1 MTSRSLFFKYM
12 KENTKQRIWSLALA
26 LLLCFFVFPVATAL
40 NISTIFRPENLN
52 SSGLPAELALAQAQQ
67 DFTREMLRVYSMKGG
82 ALAFMLTLAAVVLA
96 ASGFAYLHSKKTDFY
111 HSLPIRREMLY
122 AVTCLNGFLY
132 MAVAYI
138 GFLTIA
144 AVMIRVKGVP
154 FDWGSLYL
162 ASVEHLCFFALVYMT
177 AILAMLLTGNL
188 VVGLLGTGVLFSW
201 GPVICMTVSAY
212 FSEYFTTFYG
222 DDSFLLALSER
233 TSPVAWYV
241 EACMSEH
248 PGRMALWAMLAAAVL
263 FLLGMFLYRRR
274 PSEAAGHAMA
284 FKVTEPIIR
293 FLIVVPSS
301 LLLGAMFHS
310 MMYEDGWT
318 VFGLVCGL
326 LLVSCII
333 EIIYHFDFKS
343 LFAHKRQLLVS
354 AVFVGVVFVIFR
366 FDLFGYD
373 RYLPAT
379 EKLASGGIYCDL
391 LDPEATSQYHS
402 TVEYGEGWY
411 GVSFDAMPSS
421 TLAGQMQISDDQGLE
436 LLHTIAAQ
444 GVHDAAQARDRF
456 LRGGGRSYDLED
468 GDESFQNVTIAWH
481 LRNGRTVYRSY
492 LVNVSGVRTALEAV
506 YDLDAYK
513 TAMYP
518 VLSLTADDVAGINYK
533 EEDECSHVK
542 LSGADVKAA
551 LTAGDSAGS
560 EKEAGS
566 SVTDAAGDDIG
577 PGGSADSMK
586 AALLAAYQEELKALT
601 SETRAQEMPIAE
613 IQFKTNENQALIQ
626 KLRDEGGNYTLFN
639 HYYYYPIYPSFTKTI
654 ALLRACGTEV
664 GGMVTPEKTAS
675 ITLSYQGVAVSEE
688 EMAPADTALG
698 QHQRKY
704 LSDDRRAMLTVTD
717 PEQIQE
723 ILAASASHSAVSLNP
738 LMETDSGME
747 IIVDMKQSD
756 AKYGVNVDQLKS
768 GDAAA
773 GVDEDQLKDGDAAT
787 GTNADAFEDE
797 ADDDLNAFDDDAVPT
812 YSEDADDDAYDDDD
826 MLDDNDLY
834 DPEEDEEVEDG
845 DHGSFIRNFYYGQIP
860 QFVVDEFGLTPE
872 IMEKNKA

>member
-96 ASGFAYLHSKKTDFY
+96 ASGFAYLHSKKKTDFY

-284 FKVTEPIIR
+284 FPITQPIIR

-421 TLAGQMQISDDQGLE
+421 TLADKMQISDDQGLE

-492 LVNVSGVRTALEAV
+492 LVNVSGVKTALEAV

-566 SVTDAAGDDIG
+566 SVTDAAGDNIG
-577 PGGSADSMK
+577 QSGSADSMK

-626 KLRDEGGNYTLFN
+626 KLRDEGGTYTLFN

-688 EMAPADTALG
+688 EMAAADTALG
-698 QHQRKY
+698 QRQRKY

-768 GDAAA
+768 GDAAT
-773 GVDEDQLKDGDAAT
+773 DAEAARQKNS
-787 GTNADAFEDE
+787 GTASGTDAET
-797 ADDDLNAFDDDAVPT
+797 L
-812 YSEDADDDAYDDDD
+812 EDADDDAYDDDD
-826 MLDDNDLY
+826 MLGDNDAY

>member
-12 KENTKQRIWSLALA
+12 KENTKQRIWNLALV
-26 LLLCFFVFPVATAL
+26 LLLCFFAFPVTTAL
-40 NISTIFRPENLN
+40 WSSTAFRPENLN
-52 SSGLPAELALAQAQQ
+52 SSLPADLALAQAQR
-67 DFTREMLRVYSMKGG
+67 DFTRDMLRMYSMKGG
-82 ALAFMLTLAAVVLA
+82 ALAFMLTIAAVVLA
-96 ASGFAYLHSKKTDFY
+96 ASGFAYLHSKKKTDFY

-132 MAVAYI
+132 MAVAYL

-177 AILAMLLTGNL
+177 AILSMLLTGNL

-201 GPVICMTVSAY
+201 GPVICMTISAY

-241 EACMSEH
+241 KACMSSQ

-263 FLLGMFLYRRR
+263 FLLGMLLYRRR

-284 FKVTEPIIR
+284 FPITEPIIR
-293 FLIVVPSS
+293 FLIAVPSS

-354 AVFVGVVFVIFR
+354 AVFVGVVFAIFR

-379 EKLASGGIYCDL
+379 EKLASGGIYSDL
-391 LDPEATSQYHS
+391 LDPDATSQYHS
-402 TVEYGEGWY
+402 TVEYTEGWY
-411 GVSFDAMPSS
+411 GVTFDAMPSS
-421 TLAGQMQISDDQGLE
+421 TLADEMQISDDQGLE

-456 LRGGGRSYDLED
+456 LRGGGRSYDVEE
-468 GDESFQNVTIAWH
+468 GDEAFRNVTIAWH

-492 LVNVSGVRTALEAV
+492 RVNVSGVRAALEVV
-506 YDLDAYK
+506 YNLDAYK

-542 LSGADVKAA
+542 LAGADV
-551 LTAGDSAGS
+551 
-560 EKEAGS
+560 
-566 SVTDAAGDDIG
+566 
-577 PGGSADSMK
+577 K

-601 SETRAQEMPIAE
+601 SETRAHEMPIAE
-613 IQFKTNENQALIQ
+613 IQFKTNEQQALIQ

-654 ALLRACGTEV
+654 ALLRACGVEV
-664 GGMVTPEKTAS
+664 GGTVTPEKTAS

-688 EMAPADTALG
+688 EMAPADTELG
-698 QHQRKY
+698 QRQRKY

-717 PEQIQE
+717 PEQIRE
-723 ILAASASHSAVSLNP
+723 ILAASTSHSIVSLNP
-738 LMETDSGME
+738 LMNTDDGME
-747 IIVDMKQSD
+747 ICVDMKRSD
-756 AKYGVNVDQLKS
+756 TKFTVNVNQLRS
-768 GDAAA
+768 S
-773 GVDEDQLKDGDAAT
+773 DAAT
-787 GTNADAFEDE
+787 GTDADAFET
-797 ADDDLNAFDDDAVPT
+797 ADDGDLDTFDDGAVPMF
-812 YSEDADDDAYDDDD
+812 SEDADDDAFDDED
-826 MLDDNDLY
+826 MLDDDDAYDL
-834 DPEEDEEVEDG
+834 EEDEEVEAE
-845 DHGSFIRNFYYGQIP
+845 DHGSFVRNFYYGQIP
-860 QFVVDEFGLTPE
+860 QFVIDEFGLTPD
-872 IMEKNKA
+872 IMEKNKV

>member
-12 KENTKQRIWSLALA
+12 KENTKQRIWNLALV
-26 LLLCFFVFPVATAL
+26 LLLCFFAFPVTTAL
-40 NISTIFRPENLN
+40 WSSTAFRPENLN
-52 SSGLPAELALAQAQQ
+52 SSLPADLALAQAQR
-67 DFTREMLRVYSMKGG
+67 DFTRDMLRMYSMKGG
-82 ALAFMLTLAAVVLA
+82 ALAFMLTIAAVVLA
-96 ASGFAYLHSKKTDFY
+96 ASGFAYLHSKKKTDFY

-132 MAVAYI
+132 MAVAYL

-177 AILAMLLTGNL
+177 AILSMLLTGNL

-201 GPVICMTVSAY
+201 GPVICMTISAY

-241 EACMSEH
+241 KACMSSQ

-263 FLLGMFLYRRR
+263 FLLGMLLYRRR

-284 FKVTEPIIR
+284 FPITEPIIR
-293 FLIVVPSS
+293 FLIAVPSS

-354 AVFVGVVFVIFR
+354 AVFVGVVFAIFR

-379 EKLASGGIYCDL
+379 EKLASGGIYSDL
-391 LDPEATSQYHS
+391 LDPDATSQYHS
-402 TVEYGEGWY
+402 TVEYTEGWY
-411 GVSFDAMPSS
+411 GVTFDAMPSS
-421 TLAGQMQISDDQGLE
+421 TLADEMQISDDQGLE

-456 LRGGGRSYDLED
+456 LRGGGRSYDVEE
-468 GDESFQNVTIAWH
+468 GDEAFRNVTIAWH

-492 LVNVSGVRTALEAV
+492 RVNVSGVRAALEAV
-506 YDLDAYK
+506 YNLDAYK

-542 LSGADVKAA
+542 LAGADV
-551 LTAGDSAGS
+551 
-560 EKEAGS
+560 
-566 SVTDAAGDDIG
+566 
-577 PGGSADSMK
+577 K

-601 SETRAQEMPIAE
+601 SETRAHEMPIAE
-613 IQFKTNENQALIQ
+613 IQFKTNEQQALIQ

-654 ALLRACGTEV
+654 ALLRACGVEI

-688 EMAPADTALG
+688 EMAPADTELG
-698 QHQRKY
+698 QRQRKY

-717 PEQIQE
+717 PEQIRE
-723 ILAASASHSAVSLNP
+723 ILAASTSHSIVSLNP
-738 LMETDSGME
+738 LMNTDDGME
-747 IIVDMKQSD
+747 ICVDMKRSD
-756 AKYGVNVDQLKS
+756 TKFTVNVNQLRS
-768 GDAAA
+768 SD
-773 GVDEDQLKDGDAAT
+773 VAT
-787 GTNADAFEDE
+787 GTDADAFET
-797 ADDDLNAFDDDAVPT
+797 ADDGDLDTFDD
-812 YSEDADDDAYDDDD
+812 EDAYD
-826 MLDDNDLY
+826 L
-834 DPEEDEEVEDG
+834 EEDEEVEEEDR
-845 DHGSFIRNFYYGQIP
+845 GSFVRNFYYGQIP
-860 QFVVDEFGLTPE
+860 QFVIDEFGLTPD
-872 IMEKNKA
+872 IMEKNKV

>member
-12 KENTKQRIWSLALA
+12 KENTKQRIWNLALV
-26 LLLCFFVFPVATAL
+26 LLLCFFAFPVTTAL
-40 NISTIFRPENLN
+40 WSSTAFRPENLN
-52 SSGLPAELALAQAQQ
+52 SSLPADLARTQAQR
-67 DFTREMLRVYSMKGG
+67 DFTRDMLRMYSMKGG
-82 ALAFMLTLAAVVLA
+82 ALAFMLTIAAVVLA
-96 ASGFAYLHSKKTDFY
+96 ASGFAYLHSKKKTDFY

-132 MAVAYI
+132 MAVAYL

-177 AILAMLLTGNL
+177 AILSMLLTGNL

-201 GPVICMTVSAY
+201 GPVICMTISAY

-241 EACMSEH
+241 KACMSSQ

-263 FLLGMFLYRRR
+263 FLLGMLLYRRR

-284 FKVTEPIIR
+284 FPITEPIIR

-354 AVFVGVVFVIFR
+354 AVFVGVVFAIFR

-373 RYLPAT
+373 RYLPVT

-391 LDPEATSQYHS
+391 LDPDATSQYHS
-402 TVEYGEGWY
+402 TVEYTEGWY
-411 GVSFDAMPSS
+411 GVNFDAMPSS
-421 TLAGQMQISDDQGLE
+421 TLADEMQISDDQGLE

-456 LRGGGRSYDLED
+456 LQGGARSYEGEED
-468 GDESFQNVTIAWH
+468 DAAFRDVTIAWH
-481 LRNGRTVYRSY
+481 LRNGRTVYRRY
-492 LVNVSGVRTALEAV
+492 LVNVSGVKTALEAV

-551 LTAGDSAGS
+551 L
-560 EKEAGS
+560 
-566 SVTDAAGDDIG
+566 
-577 PGGSADSMK
+577 
-586 AALLAAYQEELKALT
+586 LAAYQEELKALT
-601 SETRAQEMPIAE
+601 SETRAHEMPIAE
-613 IQFKTNENQALIQ
+613 IQFKTNEQQALIQ

-654 ALLRACGTEV
+654 ALLRACGVEV

-675 ITLSYQGVAVSEE
+675 ISLSYQGVAVSED
-688 EMAPADTALG
+688 EMAPVDTELG
-698 QHQRKY
+698 QRQRKY

-717 PEQIQE
+717 PEQIRE
-723 ILAASASHSAVSLNP
+723 ILAASASRSIVSLNP
-738 LMETDSGME
+738 LMNTDDGME
-747 IIVDMKQSD
+747 ICVDMKRSD
-756 AKYGVNVDQLKS
+756 TKFAVNVGQLKS
-768 GDAAA
+768 S
-773 GVDEDQLKDGDAAT
+773 DAAT
-787 GTNADAFEDE
+787 DTDADALET
-797 ADDDLNAFDDDAVPT
+797 ADDDGAVPT
-812 YSEDADDDAYDDDD
+812 FSEDADDDAFDDDMFDDDMIDDDD
-826 MLDDNDLY
+826 LY
-834 DPEEDEEVEDG
+834 DSEEDEEIEAEDR
-845 DHGSFIRNFYYGQIP
+845 GSFSRNFYYGQIP
-860 QFVVDEFGLTPE
+860 QFVIDEFGLTPD

>member
-12 KENTKQRIWSLALA
+12 KENTKQRIWNLALV
-26 LLLCFFVFPVATAL
+26 LLLCFFAFPVTTAL
-40 NISTIFRPENLN
+40 WSSTAFRPENLN
-52 SSGLPAELALAQAQQ
+52 SSLPADLARTQAQR
-67 DFTREMLRVYSMKGG
+67 DFTRDMLRMYSMKGG
-82 ALAFMLTLAAVVLA
+82 ALAFMLTIAAVVLA
-96 ASGFAYLHSKKTDFY
+96 ASGFAYLHSKKKTDFY

-132 MAVAYI
+132 MAVAYL

-177 AILAMLLTGNL
+177 AILSMLLTGNL

-201 GPVICMTVSAY
+201 GPVICMTISAY

-241 EACMSEH
+241 KACMSSQ

-263 FLLGMFLYRRR
+263 FLLGMLLYRRR

-284 FKVTEPIIR
+284 FPITEPIIR
-293 FLIVVPSS
+293 FLIAVPSS

-354 AVFVGVVFVIFR
+354 AVFVGVVFAIFR

-391 LDPEATSQYHS
+391 LDPDATSQYHS
-402 TVEYGEGWY
+402 TVEYTEGWY
-411 GVSFDAMPSS
+411 GVTFDAMPSS
-421 TLAGQMQISDDQGLE
+421 TLADEMQISDDQGLE

-456 LRGGGRSYDLED
+456 LRGGGRSYDLEE
-468 GDESFQNVTIAWH
+468 GDEAFHNVTIAWH

-492 LVNVSGVRTALEAV
+492 RVNVSGVRAALESV

-518 VLSLTADDVAGINYK
+518 VLSLSADDVAGINYK

-542 LSGADVKAA
+542 LAGADV
-551 LTAGDSAGS
+551 
-560 EKEAGS
+560 
-566 SVTDAAGDDIG
+566 
-577 PGGSADSMK
+577 K

-601 SETRAQEMPIAE
+601 SETRAHEMPIAE
-613 IQFKTNENQALIQ
+613 IQFKTNEQQALIQ

-654 ALLRACGTEV
+654 ALLRACGVEV
-664 GGMVTPEKTAS
+664 GGTVTPEKTAS

-688 EMAPADTALG
+688 EMAPADTELG
-698 QHQRKY
+698 QRQRKY
-704 LSDDRRAMLTVTD
+704 LSDDSRAMLTVTD
-717 PEQIQE
+717 PEQIRE
-723 ILAASASHSAVSLNP
+723 ILAASASHSVVSQNP
-738 LMETDSGME
+738 LMNTDDGME
-747 IIVDMKQSD
+747 ICVDMKRSD
-756 AKYGVNVDQLKS
+756 TKFTVNVGQLRS
-768 GDAAA
+768 S
-773 GVDEDQLKDGDAAT
+773 DAAT
-787 GTNADAFEDE
+787 GTDADAFDT
-797 ADDDLNAFDDDAVPT
+797 ADDDDLDTLDDGAVPMF
-812 YSEDADDDAYDDDD
+812 SEDADDDAFDDED
-826 MLDDNDLY
+826 MLDDDDAYDL
-834 DPEEDEEVEDG
+834 EEDEEVEAE
-845 DHGSFIRNFYYGQIP
+845 DHGSFVRNFYYGQIP
-860 QFVVDEFGLTPE
+860 QFVIDEFGLTPD
-872 IMEKNKA
+872 IMEKNKV

>member
-12 KENTKQRIWSLALA
+12 KENTKQRIWNLALV
-26 LLLCFFVFPVATAL
+26 LLLCFFAFPVTTAL
-40 NISTIFRPENLN
+40 WSSTAFRPENLN
-52 SSGLPAELALAQAQQ
+52 SSLPADLALAQAQR
-67 DFTREMLRVYSMKGG
+67 DFTRDMLRMYSMKGG
-82 ALAFMLTLAAVVLA
+82 ALAFMLTIAAVVLA
-96 ASGFAYLHSKKTDFY
+96 ASGFAYLHSKKKTDFY

-132 MAVAYI
+132 MAVAYL

-177 AILAMLLTGNL
+177 AILSMLLTGNL

-201 GPVICMTVSAY
+201 GPVICMTISAY

-241 EACMSEH
+241 KACMSSQ

-263 FLLGMFLYRRR
+263 FLLGMLLYRRR

-284 FKVTEPIIR
+284 FPITEPIIR
-293 FLIVVPSS
+293 FLIAVPSS

-354 AVFVGVVFVIFR
+354 AVFVGVVFAIFR

-379 EKLASGGIYCDL
+379 EKLASGGIYSDL
-391 LDPEATSQYHS
+391 LDPDATSQYHS
-402 TVEYGEGWY
+402 TVEYTEGWY
-411 GVSFDAMPSS
+411 GVTFDAMPSS
-421 TLAGQMQISDDQGLE
+421 TLADEMQISDDQGLE

-456 LRGGGRSYDLED
+456 LRGGGRSYDVEE
-468 GDESFQNVTIAWH
+468 GDEAFRNVTIAWH

-492 LVNVSGVRTALEAV
+492 RVNVSGVRAALEAV
-506 YDLDAYK
+506 YNLDAYK

-542 LSGADVKAA
+542 LAGADV
-551 LTAGDSAGS
+551 
-560 EKEAGS
+560 
-566 SVTDAAGDDIG
+566 
-577 PGGSADSMK
+577 K

-601 SETRAQEMPIAE
+601 SETRAHEMPIAE
-613 IQFKTNENQALIQ
+613 IQFKTNEQQALIQ

-654 ALLRACGTEV
+654 ALLRACGVEV
-664 GGMVTPEKTAS
+664 GGTVTPEKTAS

-688 EMAPADTALG
+688 EMAPADTELG
-698 QHQRKY
+698 QRQRKY

-717 PEQIQE
+717 PEQIRE
-723 ILAASASHSAVSLNP
+723 ILAASTSHSIVSLNP
-738 LMETDSGME
+738 LMNTDDGME
-747 IIVDMKQSD
+747 ICVDMKRSD
-756 AKYGVNVDQLKS
+756 TKFTVNVNQLRS
-768 GDAAA
+768 S
-773 GVDEDQLKDGDAAT
+773 DAAT
-787 GTNADAFEDE
+787 GTDADAFET
-797 ADDDLNAFDDDAVPT
+797 ADDGDLDTFDDGAVPMF
-812 YSEDADDDAYDDDD
+812 SEDADDDAFDDED
-826 MLDDNDLY
+826 MLDDDDAYDL
-834 DPEEDEEVEDG
+834 EEDEEVEAE
-845 DHGSFIRNFYYGQIP
+845 DHGSFVRNFYYGQIP
-860 QFVVDEFGLTPE
+860 QFVIDEFGLTPD
-872 IMEKNKA
+872 IMEKNKV

>member
-12 KENTKQRIWSLALA
+12 KENTKQRIWNLALV
-26 LLLCFFVFPVATAL
+26 LLLCFFAFPVTTAL
-40 NISTIFRPENLN
+40 WSSTAFRPENLN
-52 SSGLPAELALAQAQQ
+52 SSLPADLARTQAQR
-67 DFTREMLRVYSMKGG
+67 DFTRDMLRMYSMKGG
-82 ALAFMLTLAAVVLA
+82 ALAFMLTIAAVVLA
-96 ASGFAYLHSKKTDFY
+96 ASGFAYLHSKKKTDFY

-132 MAVAYI
+132 MAVAYL

-177 AILAMLLTGNL
+177 AILSMLLTGNL

-201 GPVICMTVSAY
+201 GPVICMTISAY

-241 EACMSEH
+241 KACMSSQ

-263 FLLGMFLYRRR
+263 FLLGMLLYRRR

-284 FKVTEPIIR
+284 FPITEPIIR
-293 FLIVVPSS
+293 FLIAVPSS

-354 AVFVGVVFVIFR
+354 AVFVGVVFAIFR

-391 LDPEATSQYHS
+391 LDPDATSQYHS
-402 TVEYGEGWY
+402 TVEYTEGWY
-411 GVSFDAMPSS
+411 GVTFDAMPSS
-421 TLAGQMQISDDQGLE
+421 TLADEMQISDDQGLE

-444 GVHDAAQARDRF
+444 GVYDAAEDRDRF
-456 LRGGGRSYDLED
+456 LRGHGRSYDVEE
-468 GDESFQNVTIAWH
+468 GDEAFHNVTIAWH

-492 LVNVSGVRTALEAV
+492 RVNVSGVKTALEAV

-542 LSGADVKAA
+542 LSGAD
-551 LTAGDSAGS
+551 T
-560 EKEAGS
+560 
-566 SVTDAAGDDIG
+566 
-577 PGGSADSMK
+577 K

-601 SETRAQEMPIAE
+601 SETRAHEMPIAE
-613 IQFKTNENQALIQ
+613 IQFKTNEQQVLIQ

-654 ALLRACGTEV
+654 ALLRACGVEV

-688 EMAPADTALG
+688 EMAPADTELG
-698 QHQRKY
+698 QRQRKY
-704 LSDDRRAMLTVTD
+704 LSDDSRAMLTVTD
-717 PEQIQE
+717 PEQIRE
-723 ILAASASHSAVSLNP
+723 ILAASASHSVVSLNP
-738 LMETDSGME
+738 LTETDCGME
-747 IIVDMKQSD
+747 IVVDMKRSD
-756 AKYGVNVDQLKS
+756 TKFTVNVGQLRS
-768 GDAAA
+768 SD
-773 GVDEDQLKDGDAAT
+773 VAT
-787 GTNADAFEDE
+787 GTDADAFET
-797 ADDDLNAFDDDAVPT
+797 ADDGDPDTFDDGAVPT
-812 YSEDADDDAYDDDD
+812 FSEDADDDAFDDDD
-826 MLDDNDLY
+826 AYDL
-834 DPEEDEEVEDG
+834 EEDEEVEAE
-845 DHGSFIRNFYYGQIP
+845 DHGSFVRNFYYGQIP
-860 QFVVDEFGLTPE
+860 QFVIDEFGLTPD
-872 IMEKNKA
+872 IMEKNKV

>member
-26 LLLCFFVFPVATAL
+26 LLLCFFAFPVTTAL
-40 NISTIFRPENLN
+40 WSSTAFRPENLN
-52 SSGLPAELALAQAQQ
+52 SSLPADLALAQAQR
-67 DFTREMLRVYSMKGG
+67 DFTRDMLRMYSMKGG
-82 ALAFMLTLAAVVLA
+82 ALAFMLTIAAVVLA
-96 ASGFAYLHSKKTDFY
+96 ASGFAYLHSKKKTDFY

-132 MAVAYI
+132 MAVAYL

-177 AILAMLLTGNL
+177 AILSMLLTGNL

-201 GPVICMTVSAY
+201 GPVICMTISAY

-241 EACMSEH
+241 KACMSSQ

-263 FLLGMFLYRRR
+263 FLLGMLLYRRR

-284 FKVTEPIIR
+284 FPITEPIIR
-293 FLIVVPSS
+293 FLIAVPSS

-354 AVFVGVVFVIFR
+354 AVFVGVVFAIFR

-379 EKLASGGIYCDL
+379 EKLASGGIYSDL
-391 LDPEATSQYHS
+391 LDPDATSQYHS
-402 TVEYGEGWY
+402 TVEYTEGWY
-411 GVSFDAMPSS
+411 GVTFDAMPSS
-421 TLAGQMQISDDQGLE
+421 TLADEMQISDDQGLE

-456 LRGGGRSYDLED
+456 LRGGGRSYDLEE
-468 GDESFQNVTIAWH
+468 GDEAFRNVTIAWH

-492 LVNVSGVRTALEAV
+492 RVNVSGVRAALESV

-542 LSGADVKAA
+542 LAGADV
-551 LTAGDSAGS
+551 
-560 EKEAGS
+560 
-566 SVTDAAGDDIG
+566 
-577 PGGSADSMK
+577 K

-601 SETRAQEMPIAE
+601 SETRAHEMPIAE
-613 IQFKTNENQALIQ
+613 IQFKTNEQQALIQ

-654 ALLRACGTEV
+654 ALLRACGVEV
-664 GGMVTPEKTAS
+664 GGTVTPEKTAS

-688 EMAPADTALG
+688 EMAPADTELG
-698 QHQRKY
+698 QRQRKY
-704 LSDDRRAMLTVTD
+704 LSDDSRAMLTVTD
-717 PEQIQE
+717 PEQIRE
-723 ILAASASHSAVSLNP
+723 ILAASASHSVVSLNP
-738 LMETDSGME
+738 LTETDCGME
-747 IIVDMKQSD
+747 IVVDMKRSD
-756 AKYGVNVDQLKS
+756 TKFTVNVGQLRS
-768 GDAAA
+768 SD
-773 GVDEDQLKDGDAAT
+773 VAT
-787 GTNADAFEDE
+787 GTDADAFET
-797 ADDDLNAFDDDAVPT
+797 ADDDDLDTLDDGAVPMF
-812 YSEDADDDAYDDDD
+812 SEDADDDAFDDED
-826 MLDDNDLY
+826 MLDDDDAYDL
-834 DPEEDEEVEDG
+834 EEDEEVEAE
-845 DHGSFIRNFYYGQIP
+845 DHGSFVRNFYYGQIP
-860 QFVVDEFGLTPE
+860 QFVIDEFGLTPD
-872 IMEKNKA
+872 IMEKNKV

>member
-12 KENTKQRIWSLALA
+12 KENTKQRIWNLALV
-26 LLLCFFVFPVATAL
+26 LLLCFFAFPVTTAL
-40 NISTIFRPENLN
+40 WSSTAFRPENLN
-52 SSGLPAELALAQAQQ
+52 SSLPADLARTQAQR
-67 DFTREMLRVYSMKGG
+67 DFTRDMLRMYSMKGG
-82 ALAFMLTLAAVVLA
+82 ALAFMLTIAAVVLA
-96 ASGFAYLHSKKTDFY
+96 ASGFAYLHSKKKTDFY

-132 MAVAYI
+132 MAVAYL

-177 AILAMLLTGNL
+177 AILSMLLTGNL

-201 GPVICMTVSAY
+201 GPVICMTISAY

-241 EACMSEH
+241 KACMSSQ

-263 FLLGMFLYRRR
+263 FLLGMLLYRRR

-284 FKVTEPIIR
+284 FPITEPIIR
-293 FLIVVPSS
+293 FLIAVPSS

-354 AVFVGVVFVIFR
+354 AVFVGVVFAIFR

-391 LDPEATSQYHS
+391 LDPDATSQYHS
-402 TVEYGEGWY
+402 TVEYTEGWY
-411 GVSFDAMPSS
+411 GVTFDAMPSS
-421 TLAGQMQISDDQGLE
+421 TLADEMQISDDQGLQ

-444 GVHDAAQARDRF
+444 GVHDAAEDRDRF
-456 LRGGGRSYDLED
+456 LRGHGRSYDVEE
-468 GDESFQNVTIAWH
+468 GDEAFHNVTIAWH

-492 LVNVSGVRTALEAV
+492 RVNVSGVRAALEAV

-533 EEDECSHVK
+533 EEEECSHVK
-542 LSGADVKAA
+542 LSGAD
-551 LTAGDSAGS
+551 
-560 EKEAGS
+560 
-566 SVTDAAGDDIG
+566 
-577 PGGSADSMK
+577 MK

-601 SETRAQEMPIAE
+601 SETRAHEMPIAE

-654 ALLRACGTEV
+654 ALLRACGIEV

-675 ITLSYQGVAVSEE
+675 ITLSYQGVTVSEE
-688 EMAPADTALG
+688 EMAPADTELG
-698 QHQRKY
+698 QRQRKY
-704 LSDDRRAMLTVTD
+704 LNDDRRATLTVTD
-717 PEQIQE
+717 PEQIRE
-723 ILAASASHSAVSLNP
+723 ILAASASHSVVSLNP
-738 LMETDSGME
+738 LTETDCGME
-747 IIVDMKQSD
+747 IVVDMKRSD
-756 AKYGVNVDQLKS
+756 TKFTVNVGQLRS
-768 GDAAA
+768 SD
-773 GVDEDQLKDGDAAT
+773 VAT
-787 GTNADAFEDE
+787 GTDADAFET
-797 ADDDLNAFDDDAVPT
+797 ADDGDLDTFDDGAVPMF
-812 YSEDADDDAYDDDD
+812 SEDADDDAFDDED
-826 MLDDNDLY
+826 MLDDDDAYDL
-834 DPEEDEEVEDG
+834 EEDEEVEAE
-845 DHGSFIRNFYYGQIP
+845 DHGSFVRNFYYGQIP
-860 QFVVDEFGLTPE
+860 QFVIDEFGLTPD
-872 IMEKNKA
+872 IMEKNKV

>member
-12 KENTKQRIWSLALA
+12 KENTKQRIWNLALV
-26 LLLCFFVFPVATAL
+26 LLLCFFAFPVTTAL
-40 NISTIFRPENLN
+40 WSSTAFRPENLN
-52 SSGLPAELALAQAQQ
+52 SSLPADLARTQAQR
-67 DFTREMLRVYSMKGG
+67 DLTRDMLRMYSMKGG
-82 ALAFMLTLAAVVLA
+82 ALAFMLTITAVVLA
-96 ASGFAYLHSKKTDFY
+96 ASGFAYLHSKKKTDFY

-132 MAVAYI
+132 MAVAYL

-177 AILAMLLTGNL
+177 AILSMLLTGNL

-201 GPVICMTVSAY
+201 GPVICMTISAY

-241 EACMSEH
+241 KACMSSQ

-263 FLLGMFLYRRR
+263 FLLGMLLYRRR

-284 FKVTEPIIR
+284 FPITEPIIR
-293 FLIVVPSS
+293 FLIAVPSS

-354 AVFVGVVFVIFR
+354 AVFVGVVFAIFR

-379 EKLASGGIYCDL
+379 EKLASGGIYSDL
-391 LDPEATSQYHS
+391 LDPDATSQYHS
-402 TVEYGEGWY
+402 TVEYTEGWY
-411 GVSFDAMPSS
+411 GVTFDAMPSS
-421 TLAGQMQISDDQGLE
+421 TLADEMQISDDQGLE

-456 LRGGGRSYDLED
+456 LRGGGRSYDVEE
-468 GDESFQNVTIAWH
+468 GDEAFRNVTIAWH

-492 LVNVSGVRTALEAV
+492 RVNVSGVRAALEAV
-506 YDLDAYK
+506 YNLDAYK

-518 VLSLTADDVAGINYK
+518 VLSLSADDVAGINYK

-542 LSGADVKAA
+542 LAGADV
-551 LTAGDSAGS
+551 
-560 EKEAGS
+560 
-566 SVTDAAGDDIG
+566 
-577 PGGSADSMK
+577 K

-601 SETRAQEMPIAE
+601 SETRAHEMPIAE
-613 IQFKTNENQALIQ
+613 IQFKTNEQQALIQ

-654 ALLRACGTEV
+654 ALLRACGVEV
-664 GGMVTPEKTAS
+664 GGTVTPEKTAS

-688 EMAPADTALG
+688 EMAPADTELG
-698 QHQRKY
+698 QRQRKY
-704 LSDDRRAMLTVTD
+704 LSDDSRAMLTVTD
-717 PEQIQE
+717 PEQIRE
-723 ILAASASHSAVSLNP
+723 ILAASASHSVVSQNP
-738 LMETDSGME
+738 LMNTDDGME
-747 IIVDMKQSD
+747 ICVDMKRSD
-756 AKYGVNVDQLKS
+756 TKFAVNVGQLRS
-768 GDAAA
+768 SD
-773 GVDEDQLKDGDAAT
+773 VAT
-787 GTNADAFEDE
+787 GTDADAFET
-797 ADDDLNAFDDDAVPT
+797 ADDGDPDTFDDGAVPT
-812 YSEDADDDAYDDDD
+812 FSEDADDDAFDDDD
-826 MLDDNDLY
+826 AYDL
-834 DPEEDEEVEDG
+834 EEDEEVEAE
-845 DHGSFIRNFYYGQIP
+845 DHGSFVRNFYYGQIP
-860 QFVVDEFGLTPE
+860 QFVIDEFGLTPD
-872 IMEKNKA
+872 IMEKNKV

>member
-12 KENTKQRIWSLALA
+12 KENTKQRIWNLALV
-26 LLLCFFVFPVATAL
+26 LLLCFFAFPVTTAL
-40 NISTIFRPENLN
+40 WSSTAFRPENLN
-52 SSGLPAELALAQAQQ
+52 SSLPADLALAQAQR
-67 DFTREMLRVYSMKGG
+67 DFTRDMLRMYSMKGG
-82 ALAFMLTLAAVVLA
+82 ALAFMLTIAAVVLA
-96 ASGFAYLHSKKTDFY
+96 ASGFAYLHSKKKTDFY

-132 MAVAYI
+132 MAVAYL

-177 AILAMLLTGNL
+177 AILSMLLTGNL

-201 GPVICMTVSAY
+201 GPVICMTISAY

-241 EACMSEH
+241 KACMSSQ

-263 FLLGMFLYRRR
+263 FLLGMLLYRRR

-284 FKVTEPIIR
+284 FPITEPIIR
-293 FLIVVPSS
+293 FLIAVPSS

-310 MMYEDGWT
+310 MMCEDGWT

-354 AVFVGVVFVIFR
+354 AVFVGVVFAIFR

-391 LDPEATSQYHS
+391 LDPDATSQYHS
-402 TVEYGEGWY
+402 TVEYTEDWY
-411 GVSFDAMPSS
+411 GVTFDALPSS
-421 TLAGQMQISDDQGLE
+421 TLADEMQISDDQGLE

-456 LRGGGRSYDLED
+456 LRGGGRSYDLEE
-468 GDESFQNVTIAWH
+468 GDEAFHNVTIAWH

-492 LVNVSGVRTALEAV
+492 RVNVSGVRAALESV

-518 VLSLTADDVAGINYK
+518 VLSLSADDVAGINYK

-542 LSGADVKAA
+542 LAGADV
-551 LTAGDSAGS
+551 
-560 EKEAGS
+560 
-566 SVTDAAGDDIG
+566 
-577 PGGSADSMK
+577 K

-601 SETRAQEMPIAE
+601 SETRAHEMPIAE
-613 IQFKTNENQALIQ
+613 IQFKTNEQQALIQ

-639 HYYYYPIYPSFTKTI
+639 YYYYYPIYPSFTKTI
-654 ALLRACGTEV
+654 ALLRACGVEV

-688 EMAPADTALG
+688 EMAPADTELG
-698 QHQRKY
+698 QRQRKY
-704 LSDDRRAMLTVTD
+704 LSDDSRAMLTVTD
-717 PEQIQE
+717 PEQIRE
-723 ILAASASHSAVSLNP
+723 ILAASASHSVVSLNP
-738 LMETDSGME
+738 LTETDCGME
-747 IIVDMKQSD
+747 IVVDMKRSD
-756 AKYGVNVDQLKS
+756 TKFTVNVGQLRS
-768 GDAAA
+768 SD
-773 GVDEDQLKDGDAAT
+773 VAT
-787 GTNADAFEDE
+787 GTDADAFET
-797 ADDDLNAFDDDAVPT
+797 ADDGDLDTFDD
-812 YSEDADDDAYDDDD
+812 EDAYD
-826 MLDDNDLY
+826 L
-834 DPEEDEEVEDG
+834 EEDEEVEEEDR
-845 DHGSFIRNFYYGQIP
+845 GSFVRNFYYGQIP
-860 QFVVDEFGLTPE
+860 QFVIDEFGLTPD
-872 IMEKNKA
+872 IMEKNKV

>member
-12 KENTKQRIWSLALA
+12 KENTKQRIWNLALV
-26 LLLCFFVFPVATAL
+26 LLLCFFAFPVTTAL
-40 NISTIFRPENLN
+40 GSSTAFRPENLN
-52 SSGLPAELALAQAQQ
+52 SSLPADLARTQAQR
-67 DFTREMLRVYSMKGG
+67 DFTRDMLRMYSMKGG
-82 ALAFMLTLAAVVLA
+82 ALAFMLTIAAVVLA
-96 ASGFAYLHSKKTDFY
+96 ASGFAYLHSKKKTDFY
-111 HSLPIRREMLY
+111 HSLPIRRETLY

-132 MAVAYI
+132 MAVAYL

-177 AILAMLLTGNL
+177 AILSMLLTGNL

-201 GPVICMTVSAY
+201 GPVICMTISAY

-241 EACMSEH
+241 KACMSSQ

-263 FLLGMFLYRRR
+263 FLLGMLLYRRR

-284 FKVTEPIIR
+284 FPITEPIIR
-293 FLIVVPSS
+293 FLIAVPSS

-354 AVFVGVVFVIFR
+354 AVFVGVVFAIFR

-391 LDPEATSQYHS
+391 LDPDATSQYHS
-402 TVEYGEGWY
+402 TVEYTEGWY
-411 GVSFDAMPSS
+411 GVTFDALPSS
-421 TLAGQMQISDDQGLE
+421 TLADEMQISDDQGLE

-456 LRGGGRSYDLED
+456 LRGGGRSYDLEE
-468 GDESFQNVTIAWH
+468 GDEAFHNVTIAWH

-492 LVNVSGVRTALEAV
+492 RVNVSGVRAALESV

-518 VLSLTADDVAGINYK
+518 VLSLSADDVAGINYK

-542 LSGADVKAA
+542 LAGADV
-551 LTAGDSAGS
+551 
-560 EKEAGS
+560 
-566 SVTDAAGDDIG
+566 
-577 PGGSADSMK
+577 K

-601 SETRAQEMPIAE
+601 SETRAHEMPIAE
-613 IQFKTNENQALIQ
+613 IQFKTNEQQALIQ

-639 HYYYYPIYPSFTKTI
+639 YYYYYPIYPSFTKTI
-654 ALLRACGTEV
+654 ALLRACGVEV

-675 ITLSYQGVAVSEE
+675 ITLSYQGVAVSED
-688 EMAPADTALG
+688 EMAPADTELG
-698 QHQRKY
+698 QRQRKY

-717 PEQIQE
+717 PEQIRE
-723 ILAASASHSAVSLNP
+723 ILAASASHSVVSQNP
-738 LMETDSGME
+738 LMNTDDGME
-747 IIVDMKQSD
+747 ICVDMKRSD
-756 AKYGVNVDQLKS
+756 TKFAVNVGQLKS
-768 GDAAA
+768 SD
-773 GVDEDQLKDGDAAT
+773 VAT
-787 GTNADAFEDE
+787 DTDADALET
-797 ADDDLNAFDDDAVPT
+797 ADDDDLDTFDD
-812 YSEDADDDAYDDDD
+812 EDAYD
-826 MLDDNDLY
+826 L
-834 DPEEDEEVEDG
+834 EEDEEVEEEDR
-845 DHGSFIRNFYYGQIP
+845 GSFVRNFYYGQIP
-860 QFVVDEFGLTPE
+860 QFVIDEFGLTPD
-872 IMEKNKA
+872 IMEKNKV

>member
-12 KENTKQRIWSLALA
+12 KENTKQRIWNLALV
-26 LLLCFFVFPVATAL
+26 LLLCFFAFPVTTAL
-40 NISTIFRPENLN
+40 WSSTAFRPENLN
-52 SSGLPAELALAQAQQ
+52 SSLPADLALAQAQR
-67 DFTREMLRVYSMKGG
+67 DFTRDMLRMYSMKGG
-82 ALAFMLTLAAVVLA
+82 ALAFMLTIAAVVLA
-96 ASGFAYLHSKKTDFY
+96 ASGFAYLHSKKKTDFY

-132 MAVAYI
+132 MAVAYL

-177 AILAMLLTGNL
+177 AILSMLLTGNL

-201 GPVICMTVSAY
+201 GPVICMTISAY

-241 EACMSEH
+241 KACMSSQ

-263 FLLGMFLYRRR
+263 FLLGMLLYRRR

-284 FKVTEPIIR
+284 FPITEPIIR
-293 FLIVVPSS
+293 FLIAVPSS

-354 AVFVGVVFVIFR
+354 AVFVGVVFAIFR

-391 LDPEATSQYHS
+391 LDPDATSQYHS
-402 TVEYGEGWY
+402 TVEYTEGWY
-411 GVSFDAMPSS
+411 GVTFDAMPSS
-421 TLAGQMQISDDQGLE
+421 TLADEMQISDDQGLE

-456 LRGGGRSYDLED
+456 LRGHGRSYDLEE
-468 GDESFQNVTIAWH
+468 GDEAFHNVTIAWH

-492 LVNVSGVRTALEAV
+492 RVNVSGVRAALESV

-518 VLSLTADDVAGINYK
+518 VLSLSADDVAGINYK

-542 LSGADVKAA
+542 LAGADV
-551 LTAGDSAGS
+551 
-560 EKEAGS
+560 
-566 SVTDAAGDDIG
+566 
-577 PGGSADSMK
+577 K

-601 SETRAQEMPIAE
+601 SETRAHEMPIAE
-613 IQFKTNENQALIQ
+613 IQFKTNEQQALIQ

-654 ALLRACGTEV
+654 ALLRACGVEV

-688 EMAPADTALG
+688 EMAPADTELG
-698 QHQRKY
+698 QRQRKY

-717 PEQIQE
+717 PEQIRE
-723 ILAASASHSAVSLNP
+723 ILAASTSHSIVSLNP
-738 LMETDSGME
+738 LMNTDDGME
-747 IIVDMKQSD
+747 ICVDMKRSD
-756 AKYGVNVDQLKS
+756 TKFAVNVGQLKS
-768 GDAAA
+768 SD
-773 GVDEDQLKDGDAAT
+773 VAT
-787 GTNADAFEDE
+787 DTDADALET
-797 ADDDLNAFDDDAVPT
+797 ADDDDLDTLDDGAVPMF
-812 YSEDADDDAYDDDD
+812 SEDADDDAFDDED
-826 MLDDNDLY
+826 MLDDDDAYDL
-834 DPEEDEEVEDG
+834 EEDEEVEAE
-845 DHGSFIRNFYYGQIP
+845 DHGSFVRNFYYGQIP
-860 QFVVDEFGLTPE
+860 QFVIDEFGLTPD
-872 IMEKNKA
+872 IMEKNKV

>member
-12 KENTKQRIWSLALA
+12 KENTKQRIWNLALV
-26 LLLCFFVFPVATAL
+26 LLLCFFAFPVTTAL
-40 NISTIFRPENLN
+40 WSSTAFRPENLN
-52 SSGLPAELALAQAQQ
+52 SSLPADLARTQAQR
-67 DFTREMLRVYSMKGG
+67 DFTRDMLRMYSMKGG
-82 ALAFMLTLAAVVLA
+82 ALAFMLTIAAVVLA
-96 ASGFAYLHSKKTDFY
+96 ASGFAYLHSKKKTDFY

-132 MAVAYI
+132 MAVAYL

-177 AILAMLLTGNL
+177 AILSMLLTGNL

-201 GPVICMTVSAY
+201 GPVICMTISAY

-241 EACMSEH
+241 KACMSSQ

-263 FLLGMFLYRRR
+263 FLLGMLLYRRR

-284 FKVTEPIIR
+284 FPITEPIIR
-293 FLIVVPSS
+293 FLIAVPSS

-354 AVFVGVVFVIFR
+354 AVFVGVVFAIFR

-391 LDPEATSQYHS
+391 LDPDATSQYHS
-402 TVEYGEGWY
+402 TVEYTEGWY
-411 GVSFDAMPSS
+411 GVTFDAMPSS
-421 TLAGQMQISDDQGLE
+421 TLADEMQISDDQGLE

-444 GVHDAAQARDRF
+444 GVHDAAEDRDRF
-456 LRGGGRSYDLED
+456 LRGHGRSYDVEE
-468 GDESFQNVTIAWH
+468 GDEAFRNVTIAWH

-492 LVNVSGVRTALEAV
+492 RVNVSGVRAALESV

-551 LTAGDSAGS
+551 L
-560 EKEAGS
+560 
-566 SVTDAAGDDIG
+566 
-577 PGGSADSMK
+577 
-586 AALLAAYQEELKALT
+586 LAAYQEELKALK
-601 SETRAQEMPIAE
+601 I
-613 IQFKTNENQALIQ
+613 
-626 KLRDEGGNYTLFN
+626 
-639 HYYYYPIYPSFTKTI
+639 
-654 ALLRACGTEV
+654 
-664 GGMVTPEKTAS
+664 
-675 ITLSYQGVAVSEE
+675 
-688 EMAPADTALG
+688 
-698 QHQRKY
+698 
-704 LSDDRRAMLTVTD
+704 
-717 PEQIQE
+717 
-723 ILAASASHSAVSLNP
+723 SA
-738 LMETDSGME
+738 
-747 IIVDMKQSD
+747 
-756 AKYGVNVDQLKS
+756 
-768 GDAAA
+768 
-773 GVDEDQLKDGDAAT
+773 
-787 GTNADAFEDE
+787 
-797 ADDDLNAFDDDAVPT
+797 
-812 YSEDADDDAYDDDD
+812 
-826 MLDDNDLY
+826 
-834 DPEEDEEVEDG
+834 
-845 DHGSFIRNFYYGQIP
+845 
-860 QFVVDEFGLTPE
+860 
-872 IMEKNKA
+872 

>member
-12 KENTKQRIWSLALA
+12 KENTKQRIWNLALV
-26 LLLCFFVFPVATAL
+26 LLLCFFAFPVTTAL
-40 NISTIFRPENLN
+40 WSSTAFRPENLN
-52 SSGLPAELALAQAQQ
+52 SSLPADLALAQAQR
-67 DFTREMLRVYSMKGG
+67 DFTRDMLRMYSMKGG
-82 ALAFMLTLAAVVLA
+82 ALAFMLTIAAVVLA
-96 ASGFAYLHSKKTDFY
+96 ASGFAYLHSKKKTDFY

-132 MAVAYI
+132 MAVAYL

-177 AILAMLLTGNL
+177 AILSMLLTGNL

-201 GPVICMTVSAY
+201 GPVICMTISAY

-241 EACMSEH
+241 KACMSSQ

-263 FLLGMFLYRRR
+263 FLLGMLLYRRR

-284 FKVTEPIIR
+284 FPITEPIIR
-293 FLIVVPSS
+293 FLIAVPSS

-354 AVFVGVVFVIFR
+354 AVFVGVVFAIFR

-379 EKLASGGIYCDL
+379 EKLASGGIYSDL
-391 LDPEATSQYHS
+391 LDPDATSQYHS
-402 TVEYGEGWY
+402 TVEYTEGWY
-411 GVSFDAMPSS
+411 GVTFDAMPSS
-421 TLAGQMQISDDQGLE
+421 TLADEMQISDDQGLE

-456 LRGGGRSYDLED
+456 LRGGGRSYDLEE
-468 GDESFQNVTIAWH
+468 GDEAFHNVTIAWH

-492 LVNVSGVRTALEAV
+492 RVNVSGVRAALESV

-518 VLSLTADDVAGINYK
+518 VLSLSADDVAGINYK

-542 LSGADVKAA
+542 LAGADV
-551 LTAGDSAGS
+551 
-560 EKEAGS
+560 
-566 SVTDAAGDDIG
+566 
-577 PGGSADSMK
+577 K

-601 SETRAQEMPIAE
+601 SETRAHEMPIAE
-613 IQFKTNENQALIQ
+613 IQFKTNEQQALIQ

-654 ALLRACGTEV
+654 ALLRACGVEV
-664 GGMVTPEKTAS
+664 GGTVTPEKTAS

-688 EMAPADTALG
+688 EMAPADTELG
-698 QHQRKY
+698 QRQRKY
-704 LSDDRRAMLTVTD
+704 LSDDSRAMLTVTD
-717 PEQIQE
+717 PEQIRE
-723 ILAASASHSAVSLNP
+723 ILAASTSHSIVSLNP
-738 LMETDSGME
+738 LMNTDDGME
-747 IIVDMKQSD
+747 ICVDMKRSD
-756 AKYGVNVDQLKS
+756 TKFTVNVNQLRS
-768 GDAAA
+768 S
-773 GVDEDQLKDGDAAT
+773 DAAT
-787 GTNADAFEDE
+787 GTDADAFET
-797 ADDDLNAFDDDAVPT
+797 ADDGDLDTFDDGAVPMF
-812 YSEDADDDAYDDDD
+812 SEDADDDAFDDED
-826 MLDDNDLY
+826 MLDDDDAYDL
-834 DPEEDEEVEDG
+834 EEDEEVEAE
-845 DHGSFIRNFYYGQIP
+845 DHGSFVRNFYYGQIP
-860 QFVVDEFGLTPE
+860 QFVIDEFGLTPD
-872 IMEKNKA
+872 IMEKNKV

>member
-12 KENTKQRIWSLALA
+12 KENTKQRIWSLALV
-26 LLLCFFVFPVATAL
+26 LLLCFFGFPVTTAL
-40 NISTIFRPENLN
+40 NISTTFRPENLN

-67 DFTREMLRVYSMKGG
+67 DFTRDMLRMYSMKGG
-82 ALAFMLTLAAVVLA
+82 ALAFMLTMAAVVLA
-96 ASGFAYLHSKKTDFY
+96 ASGFAYLHSKKKTDFY

-177 AILAMLLTGNL
+177 AILSMLLTGNL
-188 VVGLLGTGVLFSW
+188 VVGLLGTGVFFSW
-201 GPVICMTVSAY
+201 GPVICMTISAY
-212 FSEYFTTFYG
+212 FSEYFTTFSG
-222 DDSFLLALSER
+222 DDSFLLALIER
-233 TSPVAWYV
+233 TSSPVAWYV
-241 EACMSEH
+241 RACMSSQ

-263 FLLGMFLYRRR
+263 FLLGMLLYRRR

-284 FKVTEPIIR
+284 FPITEPIIR
-293 FLIVVPSS
+293 FLIAVPSS

-354 AVFVGVVFVIFR
+354 AVFVGVVFAIFR

-391 LDPEATSQYHS
+391 LDPDATSQYHS
-402 TVEYGEGWY
+402 TVEYTEGWY
-411 GVSFDAMPSS
+411 GVTFDAMPSS
-421 TLAGQMQISDDQGLE
+421 TLADEMQISDDQGLE

-444 GVHDAAQARDRF
+444 GVHDAAEARDRF
-456 LRGGGRSYDLED
+456 LRGGGRSYDLEE
-468 GDESFQNVTIAWH
+468 GDAAFHNVTIAWH

-492 LVNVSGVRTALEAV
+492 RVNVSGVKTALEAV

-542 LSGADVKAA
+542 LSGTDVKAA
-551 LTAGDSAGS
+551 IAAGDS
-560 EKEAGS
+560 
-566 SVTDAAGDDIG
+566 IG
-577 PGGSADSMK
+577 LSGSADSMK
-586 AALLAAYQEELKALT
+586 AALLAAYQEELQALT
-601 SETRAQEMPIAE
+601 SETRAREMPIAE
-613 IQFKTNENQALIQ
+613 IQFKTNEQQALIQ

-654 ALLRACGTEV
+654 ALLRACGIEV

-675 ITLSYQGVAVSEE
+675 ITLSYQGVAVSED
-688 EMAPADTALG
+688 EMAPADTELG
-698 QHQRKY
+698 QRQRKY
-704 LSDDRRAMLTVTD
+704 LSDDRRATLTVTD
-717 PEQIQE
+717 PEQIRE
-723 ILAASASHSAVSLNP
+723 ILAASASLSIVSLNP
-738 LMETDSGME
+738 LMNTDDGME
-747 IIVDMKQSD
+747 ICVDMKRSD
-756 AKYGVNVDQLKS
+756 TKFAVNVGQLKS
-768 GDAAA
+768 SDATTDTDA
-773 GVDEDQLKDGDAAT
+773 DRRRSSDAAT
-787 GTNADAFEDE
+787 GTDADAFET
-797 ADDDLNAFDDDAVPT
+797 ADDDDLDAFDD
-812 YSEDADDDAYDDDD
+812 EDMFDDDDAYD
-826 MLDDNDLY
+826 L
-834 DPEEDEEVEDG
+834 EEDEEVEAD
-845 DHGSFIRNFYYGQIP
+845 DRGSFSRSFYYGQIP
-860 QFVVDEFGLTPE
+860 QFVIDEFGLTPD
-872 IMEKNKA
+872 IMEKNKV

>member
-12 KENTKQRIWSLALA
+12 KENTKQRIWNLALV
-26 LLLCFFVFPVATAL
+26 LLLCFFAFPVTTAL
-40 NISTIFRPENLN
+40 WSSTAFRPENLN
-52 SSGLPAELALAQAQQ
+52 SSLPADLARTQAQR
-67 DFTREMLRVYSMKGG
+67 DFTRDMLRMYSMKGG
-82 ALAFMLTLAAVVLA
+82 ALAFMLTIAAVVLA
-96 ASGFAYLHSKKTDFY
+96 ASGFAYLHSKKKTDFY

-132 MAVAYI
+132 MAVAYL

-177 AILAMLLTGNL
+177 AILSMLLTGNL

-201 GPVICMTVSAY
+201 GPVICMTISAY

-241 EACMSEH
+241 KACMSSQ

-263 FLLGMFLYRRR
+263 FLLGMLLYRRR

-284 FKVTEPIIR
+284 FPITEPIIR
-293 FLIVVPSS
+293 FLIAVPSS

-354 AVFVGVVFVIFR
+354 AVFVGVVFAIFR

-379 EKLASGGIYCDL
+379 EKLASGGIYSDL
-391 LDPEATSQYHS
+391 LDPDATSQYHS
-402 TVEYGEGWY
+402 TVEYTEGWY
-411 GVSFDAMPSS
+411 GVTFDAMPSS
-421 TLAGQMQISDDQGLE
+421 TLADEMQISDDQGLE

-456 LRGGGRSYDLED
+456 LRGHGRSYDLEE
-468 GDESFQNVTIAWH
+468 GDEAFHNVTIAWH

-492 LVNVSGVRTALEAV
+492 RVNVSGVRAALESV

-518 VLSLTADDVAGINYK
+518 VLSLSADDVAGINYK

-542 LSGADVKAA
+542 LAGADV
-551 LTAGDSAGS
+551 
-560 EKEAGS
+560 
-566 SVTDAAGDDIG
+566 
-577 PGGSADSMK
+577 K

-601 SETRAQEMPIAE
+601 SETRAHEMPIAE
-613 IQFKTNENQALIQ
+613 IQFKTNEQQALIQ

-654 ALLRACGTEV
+654 ALLRACGVEV
-664 GGMVTPEKTAS
+664 GGTVTPEKTAS

-688 EMAPADTALG
+688 EMAPADTELG
-698 QHQRKY
+698 QRQRKY
-704 LSDDRRAMLTVTD
+704 LSDDSRAMLTVTD
-717 PEQIQE
+717 PEQIRE
-723 ILAASASHSAVSLNP
+723 ILAASASHSVVSQNP
-738 LMETDSGME
+738 LMNTDDGME
-747 IIVDMKQSD
+747 ICVDMKRSD
-756 AKYGVNVDQLKS
+756 TKFAVNVGQLKS
-768 GDAAA
+768 SD
-773 GVDEDQLKDGDAAT
+773 VAT
-787 GTNADAFEDE
+787 DTDADALET
-797 ADDDLNAFDDDAVPT
+797 ADDDDLDTLDDGAVPMF
-812 YSEDADDDAYDDDD
+812 SEDADDDAFDDED
-826 MLDDNDLY
+826 MLDDDDAYDL
-834 DPEEDEEVEDG
+834 EEDEEVEAE
-845 DHGSFIRNFYYGQIP
+845 DHGSFVRNFYYGQIP
-860 QFVVDEFGLTPE
+860 QFVIDEFGLTPD
-872 IMEKNKA
+872 IMEKNKV

>member
-96 ASGFAYLHSKKTDFY
+96 ASGFAYLHSKKKTDFY

-144 AVMIRVKGVP
+144 AVMIRAKGVP

-177 AILAMLLTGNL
+177 AIMAMLLTGNL

-201 GPVICMTVSAY
+201 GPVICMTISAY

-241 EACMSEH
+241 EACMSSQ
-248 PGRMALWAMLAAAVL
+248 PGRMALGALIMAAVL
-263 FLLGMFLYRRR
+263 FVLGMLLYRRR

-284 FKVTEPIIR
+284 FPITEPIIR

-326 LLVSCII
+326 LLMSCII
-333 EIIYHFDFKS
+333 EIIYHFDFRS

-354 AVFVGVVFVIFR
+354 VVFVGVVFVIFR

-402 TVEYGEGWY
+402 TVEYTEGWY
-411 GVSFDAMPSS
+411 GVTFDAMPSS
-421 TLAGQMQISDDQGLE
+421 TLAGKMQISDDQGLE

-444 GVHDAAQARDRF
+444 GVHDAAEARDRF
-456 LRGGGRSYDLED
+456 LRGHGRYYEVEE
-468 GDESFQNVTIAWH
+468 GDTAFHNVTIAWH
-481 LRNGRTVYRSY
+481 LRNGQTVYRSY

-542 LSGADVKAA
+542 LAGAD
-551 LTAGDSAGS
+551 T
-560 EKEAGS
+560 
-566 SVTDAAGDDIG
+566 
-577 PGGSADSMK
+577 K
-586 AALLAAYQEELKALT
+586 AALLAAYQEELKALS
-601 SETRAQEMPIAE
+601 SETRTREMPIAE

-654 ALLRACGTEV
+654 ALLRACGIEV

-675 ITLSYQGVAVSEE
+675 ITLSYQGVAVSED
-688 EMAPADTALG
+688 EMAAADTALG
-698 QHQRKY
+698 QRQRKY
-704 LSDDRRAMLTVTD
+704 LSADRRAMLTVTD
-717 PEQIQE
+717 PAEIQE
-723 ILAASASHSAVSLNP
+723 ILAASTSCSVTSLNP
-738 LMETDSGME
+738 LMETDGGMG
-747 IIVDMKQSD
+747 IDVDMKQSD
-756 AKYGVNVDQLKS
+756 TKFGVNVDQLKS
-768 GDAAA
+768 SGAAS
-773 GVDEDQLKDGDAAT
+773 
-787 GTNADAFEDE
+787 GTDADAFEDA

-812 YSEDADDDAYDDDD
+812 FSDDDADDDDLNDDDVY
-826 MLDDNDLY
+826 DLY
-834 DPEEDEEVEDG
+834 DDEEIEDEDY
-845 DHGSFIRNFYYGQIP
+845 GSFSRRFYYGQIP

-872 IMEKNKA
+872 IMEQNKA

>member
-12 KENTKQRIWSLALA
+12 KENTKQRIWNLALV
-26 LLLCFFVFPVATAL
+26 LLLCFFAFPVTTAL
-40 NISTIFRPENLN
+40 WSSTAFRLENLN
-52 SSGLPAELALAQAQQ
+52 SSLPADLALAQAQR
-67 DFTREMLRVYSMKGG
+67 DFTRDMLRMYSMKGG
-82 ALAFMLTLAAVVLA
+82 ALAFMLTIAAVVLA
-96 ASGFAYLHSKKTDFY
+96 ASGFAYLHSKKKTDFY

-132 MAVAYI
+132 MAVAYL

-177 AILAMLLTGNL
+177 AILSMLLTGNL

-201 GPVICMTVSAY
+201 GPVICMTISAC

-241 EACMSEH
+241 KACMSSQ

-263 FLLGMFLYRRR
+263 FLLGMLLYRRR

-284 FKVTEPIIR
+284 FPITEPIIR
-293 FLIVVPSS
+293 FLIAVPSS

-354 AVFVGVVFVIFR
+354 AVFVGVVFAIFR

-391 LDPEATSQYHS
+391 LDPDATSQYHS
-402 TVEYGEGWY
+402 TVEYTEGWY
-411 GVSFDAMPSS
+411 GVTFDAMPSS
-421 TLAGQMQISDDQGLE
+421 TLADEMQISDDQGLE

-456 LRGGGRSYDLED
+456 LRGHGRSYDLEE
-468 GDESFQNVTIAWH
+468 GDEAFHNVTIAWH

-492 LVNVSGVRTALEAV
+492 RVNVSGVRAALESV

-518 VLSLTADDVAGINYK
+518 VLSLSADDVAGINYK

-542 LSGADVKAA
+542 LAGADV
-551 LTAGDSAGS
+551 
-560 EKEAGS
+560 
-566 SVTDAAGDDIG
+566 
-577 PGGSADSMK
+577 K

-601 SETRAQEMPIAE
+601 SETRAHEMPIAE
-613 IQFKTNENQALIQ
+613 IQFKTNEQQALIQ

-654 ALLRACGTEV
+654 ALLRACGVEV

-675 ITLSYQGVAVSEE
+675 ITLSYQGVSVSED
-688 EMAPADTALG
+688 EMAPADTELG
-698 QHQRKY
+698 QRQRKY
-704 LSDDRRAMLTVTD
+704 LSDDSRAMLTVTD
-717 PEQIQE
+717 PEQIRE
-723 ILAASASHSAVSLNP
+723 ILAASTSHSIVSLNP
-738 LMETDSGME
+738 LMNTDDGME
-747 IIVDMKQSD
+747 ICVDMKRSD
-756 AKYGVNVDQLKS
+756 TKFAVNVGQLKS
-768 GDAAA
+768 SD
-773 GVDEDQLKDGDAAT
+773 VAT
-787 GTNADAFEDE
+787 GTDADAFET
-797 ADDDLNAFDDDAVPT
+797 ADDDDLDTLDDGAVPMF
-812 YSEDADDDAYDDDD
+812 SEDADDDAFDDED
-826 MLDDNDLY
+826 MLDDDDAYDL
-834 DPEEDEEVEDG
+834 EEDEEVEAE
-845 DHGSFIRNFYYGQIP
+845 DHGSFVRNFYYGQIP
-860 QFVVDEFGLTPE
+860 QFVIDEFGLTPD
-872 IMEKNKA
+872 IMEKNKV

>member
-12 KENTKQRIWSLALA
+12 KENTKQRIWNLALV
-26 LLLCFFVFPVATAL
+26 LLLCFFAFPVTTAL
-40 NISTIFRPENLN
+40 WSSTAFRPENLN
-52 SSGLPAELALAQAQQ
+52 SSLPADLARTQAQR
-67 DFTREMLRVYSMKGG
+67 DFTRDMLRMYSMKGG
-82 ALAFMLTLAAVVLA
+82 ALAFMLTIAAVVLA
-96 ASGFAYLHSKKTDFY
+96 ASGFAYLHSKKKTDFY

-132 MAVAYI
+132 MAVAYL

-177 AILAMLLTGNL
+177 AILSMLLTGNL

-201 GPVICMTVSAY
+201 GPVICMTISAY

-241 EACMSEH
+241 KACMSSQ

-263 FLLGMFLYRRR
+263 FLLGMLLYRRR

-284 FKVTEPIIR
+284 FPITEPIIR
-293 FLIVVPSS
+293 FLIAVPSS

-354 AVFVGVVFVIFR
+354 AVFVGVVFAIFR

-379 EKLASGGIYCDL
+379 EKLASGGIYSDL
-391 LDPEATSQYHS
+391 LDPDATSQYHS
-402 TVEYGEGWY
+402 TVEYTEGWY
-411 GVSFDAMPSS
+411 GVTFDAMPSS
-421 TLAGQMQISDDQGLE
+421 TLADEMQISDDQGLE

-444 GVHDAAQARDRF
+444 GVHDAAEDRDRF
-456 LRGGGRSYDLED
+456 LRGHGRSYDVEE
-468 GDESFQNVTIAWH
+468 GDEAFRNVTIAWH

-492 LVNVSGVRTALEAV
+492 RVNVSGVRAALEAV
-506 YDLDAYK
+506 YNLDAYK

-518 VLSLTADDVAGINYK
+518 VLSLSADDVAGINYK

-542 LSGADVKAA
+542 LAGADV
-551 LTAGDSAGS
+551 
-560 EKEAGS
+560 
-566 SVTDAAGDDIG
+566 
-577 PGGSADSMK
+577 K

-601 SETRAQEMPIAE
+601 SETRAHEMPIAE
-613 IQFKTNENQALIQ
+613 IQFKTNEQQALIQ

-654 ALLRACGTEV
+654 ALLRACGVEV
-664 GGMVTPEKTAS
+664 GGTVTPEKTAS

-688 EMAPADTALG
+688 EMAPADTELG
-698 QHQRKY
+698 QRQRKY
-704 LSDDRRAMLTVTD
+704 LSDDSRAMLTVTD
-717 PEQIQE
+717 PEQIRE
-723 ILAASASHSAVSLNP
+723 ILAASASHSVVSQNP
-738 LMETDSGME
+738 LMNTDDGME
-747 IIVDMKQSD
+747 ICVDMKRSD
-756 AKYGVNVDQLKS
+756 TKFAVNVGQLKS
-768 GDAAA
+768 SD
-773 GVDEDQLKDGDAAT
+773 VAT
-787 GTNADAFEDE
+787 DTDADALET
-797 ADDDLNAFDDDAVPT
+797 ADDDDLDTLDDGAVPMF
-812 YSEDADDDAYDDDD
+812 SEDADDDAFDDED
-826 MLDDNDLY
+826 MLDDDDAYDL
-834 DPEEDEEVEDG
+834 EEDEEVEAE
-845 DHGSFIRNFYYGQIP
+845 DHGSFVRNFYYGQIP
-860 QFVVDEFGLTPE
+860 QFVIDEFGLTPD
-872 IMEKNKA
+872 IMEKNKV

>member
-12 KENTKQRIWSLALA
+12 KENTKQRIWNLALV
-26 LLLCFFVFPVATAL
+26 LLLCFFTFPVTTAL
-40 NISTIFRPENLN
+40 WSSTAFRPENLN
-52 SSGLPAELALAQAQQ
+52 SSLPADLALAQAQR
-67 DFTREMLRVYSMKGG
+67 DFTRDMLRMYSMKGG
-82 ALAFMLTLAAVVLA
+82 ALAFMLTIAAVVLA
-96 ASGFAYLHSKKTDFY
+96 ASGFAYLHSKKKTDFY

-132 MAVAYI
+132 MAVAYL
-138 GFLTIA
+138 GFLTVA

-177 AILAMLLTGNL
+177 AILSMLLTGNL
-188 VVGLLGTGVLFSW
+188 VVGLLGIGVLFSW
-201 GPVICMTVSAY
+201 GPVICMTISAY
-212 FSEYFTTFYG
+212 FLEYFTTFYG

-241 EACMSEH
+241 KACMSSQ
-248 PGRMALWAMLAAAVL
+248 PGRMALWALLAAAVL
-263 FLLGMFLYRRR
+263 FLLGMLLYRRR

-284 FKVTEPIIR
+284 FPITEPIIR
-293 FLIVVPSS
+293 FLIAVPSS
-301 LLLGAMFHS
+301 LLLGAMFHLV
-310 MMYEDGWT
+310 MCEDGWT

-354 AVFVGVVFVIFR
+354 AVFVGVVFAIFR

-391 LDPEATSQYHS
+391 LDPDATSQYHS
-402 TVEYGEGWY
+402 TVEYTEGWY
-411 GVSFDAMPSS
+411 GVNFDAMPSS
-421 TLAGQMQISDDQGLE
+421 TLADEMQISDDQGLE

-456 LRGGGRSYDLED
+456 LRGGGRSYDLEE
-468 GDESFQNVTIAWH
+468 GDAAFRNVTIAWH

-492 LVNVSGVRTALEAV
+492 RVNVSGVRAALEAV

-542 LSGADVKAA
+542 LSGADM
-551 LTAGDSAGS
+551 AGDSTGL
-560 EKEAGS
+560 EKKAGS
-566 SVTDAAGDDIG
+566 SATDAADDSIG
-577 PGGSADSMK
+577 LSGGADSMK
-586 AALLAAYQEELKALT
+586 AALFAAYQAELKALT
-601 SETRAQEMPIAE
+601 SETRAHEMPIAE
-613 IQFKTNENQALIQ
+613 IQFKTNEQQALIQ

-654 ALLRACGTEV
+654 ALLRACGVEV

-675 ITLSYQGVAVSEE
+675 ITLSYQGVSVSEE
-688 EMAPADTALG
+688 EMAPADTELG
-698 QHQRKY
+698 QRQRKY

-717 PEQIQE
+717 PEQIRE
-723 ILAASASHSAVSLNP
+723 ILAASASRSIVSLNP
-738 LMETDSGME
+738 LMNTDDGME
-747 IIVDMKQSD
+747 ICVDMKRSD
-756 AKYGVNVDQLKS
+756 TKFAVNVGQLKS
-768 GDAAA
+768 S
-773 GVDEDQLKDGDAAT
+773 DAAT
-787 GTNADAFEDE
+787 DTDADALET
-797 ADDDLNAFDDDAVPT
+797 ADDDDLDTFDDGAVSTYSDDDQDDDAFDDDMF
-812 YSEDADDDAYDDDD
+812 DDDD
-826 MLDDNDLY
+826 LY
-834 DPEEDEEVEDG
+834 DLEEDEEIEAEDR
-845 DHGSFIRNFYYGQIP
+845 GSFSRNFYYGQIP
-860 QFVVDEFGLTPE
+860 QFVIDEFGLTPD
-872 IMEKNKA
+872 IMEKNKV

>member
-12 KENTKQRIWSLALA
+12 KENTKQRIWNLALV
-26 LLLCFFVFPVATAL
+26 LLLCFFAFPVTTAL
-40 NISTIFRPENLN
+40 WSSTAFRPENLN
-52 SSGLPAELALAQAQQ
+52 SSLPADLARTQAQR
-67 DFTREMLRVYSMKGG
+67 DLTRDMLRMYSMKGG
-82 ALAFMLTLAAVVLA
+82 ALAFMLTITAVVLA
-96 ASGFAYLHSKKTDFY
+96 ASGFAYLHSKKKTDFY

-132 MAVAYI
+132 MAVAYL

-177 AILAMLLTGNL
+177 AILSMLLTGNL

-201 GPVICMTVSAY
+201 GPVICMTISAY

-241 EACMSEH
+241 KACMSSQ

-263 FLLGMFLYRRR
+263 FLLGMLLYRRR

-284 FKVTEPIIR
+284 FPITEPIIR
-293 FLIVVPSS
+293 FLIAVPSS

-354 AVFVGVVFVIFR
+354 AVFVGVVFAIFR

-379 EKLASGGIYCDL
+379 EKLASGGIYSDL
-391 LDPEATSQYHS
+391 LDPDATSQYHS
-402 TVEYGEGWY
+402 TVEYTEGWY
-411 GVSFDAMPSS
+411 GVTFDAMPSS
-421 TLAGQMQISDDQGLE
+421 TLADEMQISDDQGLE

-456 LRGGGRSYDLED
+456 LRGGGRSYDVEE
-468 GDESFQNVTIAWH
+468 GDEAFRNVTIAWH

-492 LVNVSGVRTALEAV
+492 RVNVSGVRAALEAV
-506 YDLDAYK
+506 YNLDAYK

-518 VLSLTADDVAGINYK
+518 VLSLSADDVAGINYK

-542 LSGADVKAA
+542 LAGADV
-551 LTAGDSAGS
+551 
-560 EKEAGS
+560 
-566 SVTDAAGDDIG
+566 
-577 PGGSADSMK
+577 K

-601 SETRAQEMPIAE
+601 SETRAHEMPIAE
-613 IQFKTNENQALIQ
+613 IQFKTNEQQALIQ
-626 KLRDEGGNYTLFN
+626 KMRDEGGNYTLFN
-639 HYYYYPIYPSFTKTI
+639 YYYYYPIYPSFTKTI
-654 ALLRACGTEV
+654 ALLRACGVEV
-664 GGMVTPEKTAS
+664 GGTVTPEKTAS

-688 EMAPADTALG
+688 EMAPADTELG
-698 QHQRKY
+698 QRQRKY
-704 LSDDRRAMLTVTD
+704 LSDDSRAMLTVTD
-717 PEQIQE
+717 PEQIRE
-723 ILAASASHSAVSLNP
+723 ILAASASHSVVSQNP
-738 LMETDSGME
+738 LMNTDDGME
-747 IIVDMKQSD
+747 ICVDMKRSD
-756 AKYGVNVDQLKS
+756 TKFAVNVGQLRS
-768 GDAAA
+768 SD
-773 GVDEDQLKDGDAAT
+773 VAT
-787 GTNADAFEDE
+787 GTDADAFET
-797 ADDDLNAFDDDAVPT
+797 ADDGDLDTFDD
-812 YSEDADDDAYDDDD
+812 EDAYD
-826 MLDDNDLY
+826 L
-834 DPEEDEEVEDG
+834 EEDEEVEEEDR
-845 DHGSFIRNFYYGQIP
+845 GSFVRNFYYGQIP
-860 QFVVDEFGLTPE
+860 QFVIDEFGLTPD
-872 IMEKNKA
+872 IMEKNKV

>member
-82 ALAFMLTLAAVVLA
+82 ALAFMLTMAAVVLA
-96 ASGFAYLHSKKTDFY
+96 ASGFAYLHSKKKTDFY

-144 AVMIRVKGVP
+144 AVMIRAKGVP

-177 AILAMLLTGNL
+177 AIMAMLLTGNL

-201 GPVICMTVSAY
+201 GPVICMTISAY

-241 EACMSEH
+241 EACMSSQ
-248 PGRMALWAMLAAAVL
+248 PGRMALGALIVAAVL
-263 FLLGMFLYRRR
+263 FVLGMLLYRRR

-284 FKVTEPIIR
+284 FPITEPIIR

-402 TVEYGEGWY
+402 TVEYTEGWY
-411 GVSFDAMPSS
+411 GVTFDAMPSS
-421 TLAGQMQISDDQGLE
+421 TLAGKMQISDDQGLE

-444 GVHDAAQARDRF
+444 GVHDAAEARDRF
-456 LRGGGRSYDLED
+456 LRGHGRSYEGEE
-468 GDESFQNVTIAWH
+468 GDEAFHNVTIAWH

-492 LVNVSGVRTALEAV
+492 LVNVSGVRAALEAV

-542 LSGADVKAA
+542 LAGAD
-551 LTAGDSAGS
+551 T
-560 EKEAGS
+560 
-566 SVTDAAGDDIG
+566 
-577 PGGSADSMK
+577 K
-586 AALLAAYQEELKALT
+586 AALLAAYQEELKALS
-601 SETRAQEMPIAE
+601 SETRTREMPIAE

-654 ALLRACGTEV
+654 ALLRACGIEV

-675 ITLSYQGVAVSEE
+675 ITLSYQGVAVSED
-688 EMAPADTALG
+688 EMAAADTALG
-698 QHQRKY
+698 QRQRKY

-717 PEQIQE
+717 PAEIQE
-723 ILAASASHSAVSLNP
+723 ILAASTSCSATSLNP
-738 LMETDSGME
+738 LMDIDYGMG
-747 IIVDMKQSD
+747 IDVDMKQSVT
-756 AKYGVNVDQLKS
+756 KYGVNVDQLKS
-768 GDAAA
+768 SDAAA
-773 GVDEDQLKDGDAAT
+773 DTEVDAFDDAA
-787 GTNADAFEDE
+787 
-797 ADDDLNAFDDDAVPT
+797 DDNLNAFDDGAVPAFG
-812 YSEDADDDAYDDDD
+812 DDGADDDDLYDDDMYD
-826 MLDDNDLY
+826 LDDD
-834 DPEEDEEVEDG
+834 EEIEDEDY
-845 DHGSFIRNFYYGQIP
+845 GSFSRRFYYGQIP
-860 QFVVDEFGLTPE
+860 QFVIDEFGLTPE
-872 IMEKNKA
+872 IMEQNKS

>member
-12 KENTKQRIWSLALA
+12 KENTKQRIWNLALV
-26 LLLCFFVFPVATAL
+26 LLLCFFAFPVTTAL
-40 NISTIFRPENLN
+40 WSSTAFRPENLN
-52 SSGLPAELALAQAQQ
+52 SSLPADLALAQAQR
-67 DFTREMLRVYSMKGG
+67 DFTRDMLRMYSMKGG
-82 ALAFMLTLAAVVLA
+82 AIAFMLTIAAVVLA
-96 ASGFAYLHSKKTDFY
+96 ASGFAYLHSKKKTDFY

-132 MAVAYI
+132 MAVAYL

-177 AILAMLLTGNL
+177 AILSMLLTGNL

-201 GPVICMTVSAY
+201 GPVICMTISAY

-241 EACMSEH
+241 KACMSSQ

-263 FLLGMFLYRRR
+263 FLLGMLLYRRR

-284 FKVTEPIIR
+284 FPITEPIIR
-293 FLIVVPSS
+293 FLIAVPSS

-354 AVFVGVVFVIFR
+354 AVFVGVVFAIFR

-379 EKLASGGIYCDL
+379 EKLASGGIYSDL
-391 LDPEATSQYHS
+391 LDPDATSQYHS
-402 TVEYGEGWY
+402 TVEYTEGWY
-411 GVSFDAMPSS
+411 GVTFDAMPSS
-421 TLAGQMQISDDQGLE
+421 TLADEMQISDDQGLE

-456 LRGGGRSYDLED
+456 LRGGGRSYDLEE
-468 GDESFQNVTIAWH
+468 GDEAFHNVTIAWH

-492 LVNVSGVRTALEAV
+492 RVNVSGVRAALESV

-518 VLSLTADDVAGINYK
+518 VLSLSADDVAGINYK

-542 LSGADVKAA
+542 LAGADV
-551 LTAGDSAGS
+551 
-560 EKEAGS
+560 
-566 SVTDAAGDDIG
+566 
-577 PGGSADSMK
+577 K

-601 SETRAQEMPIAE
+601 SETRAHEMPIAE
-613 IQFKTNENQALIQ
+613 IQFKTNEQQALIQ

-654 ALLRACGTEV
+654 ALLRACGVEV

-688 EMAPADTALG
+688 EMAPADTELG
-698 QHQRKY
+698 QRQRKY
-704 LSDDRRAMLTVTD
+704 LSDDSRAMLTVTD
-717 PEQIQE
+717 PEQIRE
-723 ILAASASHSAVSLNP
+723 ILAASTSHSIVSLNP
-738 LMETDSGME
+738 LMNTDDGME
-747 IIVDMKQSD
+747 ICVDMKRSD
-756 AKYGVNVDQLKS
+756 TKFTVNVNQLRS
-768 GDAAA
+768 S
-773 GVDEDQLKDGDAAT
+773 DAAT
-787 GTNADAFEDE
+787 GTDADAFET
-797 ADDDLNAFDDDAVPT
+797 ADDGDLDTFDD
-812 YSEDADDDAYDDDD
+812 EDAYD
-826 MLDDNDLY
+826 L
-834 DPEEDEEVEDG
+834 EEDEEVEEEDR
-845 DHGSFIRNFYYGQIP
+845 GSFVRNFYYGQIP
-860 QFVVDEFGLTPE
+860 QFVIDEFGLTPD
-872 IMEKNKA
+872 IMEKNKV

>member
-52 SSGLPAELALAQAQQ
+52 SSGLPAELALAQAKQ

-82 ALAFMLTLAAVVLA
+82 ALAFMLTMAAVVLA
-96 ASGFAYLHSKKTDFY
+96 ASGFSYLHSKKKTDFY

-144 AVMIRVKGVP
+144 AVMIRAKGVP

-177 AILAMLLTGNL
+177 AIMAMLLTGNL

-201 GPVICMTVSAY
+201 GPVICMTISAY

-241 EACMSEH
+241 EACMSSQ
-248 PGRMALWAMLAAAVL
+248 PGRMALGALIMAVVL
-263 FLLGMFLYRRR
+263 FVLGMLLYRRR

-284 FKVTEPIIR
+284 FPITEPIIR

-333 EIIYHFDFKS
+333 EIIYHFDFRS

-391 LDPEATSQYHS
+391 LDPEATSQYHA
-402 TVEYGEGWY
+402 TVEYTEGWY
-411 GVSFDAMPSS
+411 GVTFDAMPSS

-444 GVHDAAQARDRF
+444 GVHDAAEARDRF
-456 LRGGGRSYDLED
+456 LRGHGRYYEVEE
-468 GDESFQNVTIAWH
+468 GDTAFHNVTIAWH
-481 LRNGRTVYRSY
+481 LRNGRTVYRNY
-492 LVNVSGVRTALEAV
+492 LVNVSDVRAALEAV

-518 VLSLTADDVAGINYK
+518 VLSLSADDVAGINYK

-542 LSGADVKAA
+542 LAGAD
-551 LTAGDSAGS
+551 T
-560 EKEAGS
+560 
-566 SVTDAAGDDIG
+566 
-577 PGGSADSMK
+577 K
-586 AALLAAYQEELKALT
+586 AALLAAYQEELKALS
-601 SETRAQEMPIAE
+601 SETRTREMPIAE

-654 ALLRACGTEV
+654 ALLRACGIEV

-675 ITLSYQGVAVSEE
+675 ITLSYQGVAVSED

-698 QHQRKY
+698 KRQRKY

-723 ILAASASHSAVSLNP
+723 ILAASTSCSVTSLNP
-738 LMETDSGME
+738 LMETDGGMG
-747 IIVDMKQSD
+747 IDVDMKQSVT
-756 AKYGVNVDQLKS
+756 KYGVNVDQLKS
-768 GDAAA
+768 SGVAAGTDADQLKSSDAAA
-773 GVDEDQLKDGDAAT
+773 GTEV
-787 GTNADAFEDE
+787 DAFEDA

-812 YSEDADDDAYDDDD
+812 FGDDDADDDDLYDDDVY
-826 MLDDNDLY
+826 DLY
-834 DPEEDEEVEDG
+834 ADEEIEDEDY
-845 DHGSFIRNFYYGQIP
+845 GSFSRRFYYGQIP
-860 QFVVDEFGLTPE
+860 QFVIDEFGLTPE

>member
-12 KENTKQRIWSLALA
+12 KENTKQRIWNLALV
-26 LLLCFFVFPVATAL
+26 LLLCFFAFPVTTAL
-40 NISTIFRPENLN
+40 WSSTAFRPENLN
-52 SSGLPAELALAQAQQ
+52 SSLPADLARTQAQR
-67 DFTREMLRVYSMKGG
+67 DFTRDMLRMYSMKGG
-82 ALAFMLTLAAVVLA
+82 ALAFMLTIAAVVLA
-96 ASGFAYLHSKKTDFY
+96 ASGFAYLHSKKKTDFY

-132 MAVAYI
+132 MAVAYL

-177 AILAMLLTGNL
+177 AILSMLLTGNL

-201 GPVICMTVSAY
+201 GPVICMTISAY

-241 EACMSEH
+241 KACMSSQ

-263 FLLGMFLYRRR
+263 FLLGMLLYRRR

-284 FKVTEPIIR
+284 FPITEPIIR
-293 FLIVVPSS
+293 FLIAVPSS

-354 AVFVGVVFVIFR
+354 AVFVGVVFAIFR

-379 EKLASGGIYCDL
+379 EKLASGGIYSDL
-391 LDPEATSQYHS
+391 LDPDATSQYHS
-402 TVEYGEGWY
+402 TVEYTEGWY
-411 GVSFDAMPSS
+411 GVTFDAMPSS
-421 TLAGQMQISDDQGLE
+421 TLADEMQISDDQELE

-456 LRGGGRSYDLED
+456 LRGHGRSYDLEE
-468 GDESFQNVTIAWH
+468 GDEAFHNVTIAWH

-492 LVNVSGVRTALEAV
+492 RVNVSGVRAALESV

-518 VLSLTADDVAGINYK
+518 VLSLSADDVAGINYK

-542 LSGADVKAA
+542 LAGADV
-551 LTAGDSAGS
+551 
-560 EKEAGS
+560 
-566 SVTDAAGDDIG
+566 
-577 PGGSADSMK
+577 K

-601 SETRAQEMPIAE
+601 SETRAHEMPIAE
-613 IQFKTNENQALIQ
+613 IQFKTNEQQALIQ

-654 ALLRACGTEV
+654 ALLRACGVEV
-664 GGMVTPEKTAS
+664 GGTVTPEKTAS

-688 EMAPADTALG
+688 EMAPADTELG
-698 QHQRKY
+698 QRQRKY
-704 LSDDRRAMLTVTD
+704 LSDDSRAMLTVTD

-723 ILAASASHSAVSLNP
+723 ILAASASHSVVSLNP
-738 LMETDSGME
+738 LAETDCGME
-747 IIVDMKQSD
+747 IVVDMKRSD
-756 AKYGVNVDQLKS
+756 TKFTVNVGQLKS
-768 GDAAA
+768 SD
-773 GVDEDQLKDGDAAT
+773 VAT
-787 GTNADAFEDE
+787 DTDADALET
-797 ADDDLNAFDDDAVPT
+797 ADDDDLDTLDDGAVPMF
-812 YSEDADDDAYDDDD
+812 SEDADDDAFDDED
-826 MLDDNDLY
+826 MLDDDDAYDL
-834 DPEEDEEVEDG
+834 EEDEEVEAE
-845 DHGSFIRNFYYGQIP
+845 DHGSFVRNFYYGQIP
-860 QFVVDEFGLTPE
+860 QFVIDEFGLTPD
-872 IMEKNKA
+872 IMEKNKV

>member
-12 KENTKQRIWSLALA
+12 KENTKQRIWNLALV
-26 LLLCFFVFPVATAL
+26 LLLCFFAFPVMTAL
-40 NISTIFRPENLN
+40 WSSTAFRPENLN
-52 SSGLPAELALAQAQQ
+52 SSLPADLALAQAQR
-67 DFTREMLRVYSMKGG
+67 DFTRDMLRMYSMKGG
-82 ALAFMLTLAAVVLA
+82 ALAFMLTIAAVVLA
-96 ASGFAYLHSKKTDFY
+96 ASGFAYLHSKKKTDFY

-132 MAVAYI
+132 MAVAYL
-138 GFLTIA
+138 GFLTVA

-177 AILAMLLTGNL
+177 AILSMLLTGNL

-201 GPVICMTVSAY
+201 GPVICMTISAY

-241 EACMSEH
+241 KACMSSQ

-284 FKVTEPIIR
+284 FPITEPIIR

-354 AVFVGVVFVIFR
+354 AVFVGLVFAVFR

-391 LDPEATSQYHS
+391 LDPDATSQYHS
-402 TVEYGEGWY
+402 TVEYTEGWY
-411 GVSFDAMPSS
+411 GVDFDAMPSS
-421 TLAGQMQISDDQGLE
+421 MLADEMQISDDQGLE

-456 LRGGGRSYDLED
+456 LQGGARSYEGEED
-468 GDESFQNVTIAWH
+468 DAAFRNVTIAWH
-481 LRNGRTVYRSY
+481 LRNGRTVYRCY
-492 LVNVSGVRTALEAV
+492 LVNVSGVKTALEAV

-551 LTAGDSAGS
+551 L
-560 EKEAGS
+560 
-566 SVTDAAGDDIG
+566 
-577 PGGSADSMK
+577 
-586 AALLAAYQEELKALT
+586 LAAYQAELKALT
-601 SETRAQEMPIAE
+601 SETRAHEMPIAE
-613 IQFKTNENQALIQ
+613 IQFKTNEQQALIQ

-654 ALLRACGTEV
+654 ALLRACGVEV

-675 ITLSYQGVAVSEE
+675 ITLSYQGVAMSEE
-688 EMAPADTALG
+688 EMAPADTELG
-698 QHQRKY
+698 QRQRKY

-717 PEQIQE
+717 PEQIRE
-723 ILAASASHSAVSLNP
+723 ILAASASRSIISLNP
-738 LMETDSGME
+738 LMNTDDGME
-747 IIVDMKQSD
+747 ICVDMKRSD
-756 AKYGVNVDQLKS
+756 TKFAVNVDQLKS
-768 GDAAA
+768 S
-773 GVDEDQLKDGDAAT
+773 DAAT
-787 GTNADAFEDE
+787 GAEAKALKDE
-797 ADDDLNAFDDDAVPT
+797 ADDDLDTFDDAAVPT
-812 YSEDADDDAYDDDD
+812 FSDDDTFD
-826 MLDDNDLY
+826 DLY
-834 DPEEDEEVEDG
+834 DLEEDEEVEAD
-845 DHGSFIRNFYYGQIP
+845 DHGSFSRSFYYGQIP
-860 QFVVDEFGLTPE
+860 QFVIDEFGFTPD
-872 IMEKNKA
+872 IMEKNKV

>member
-12 KENTKQRIWSLALA
+12 KENTKQRIWNLTLV
-26 LLLCFFVFPVATAL
+26 LLLCFFAFPVMTAL
-40 NISTIFRPENLN
+40 WSSTAFRPENLN
-52 SSGLPAELALAQAQQ
+52 SSLPADLALAQAQR
-67 DFTREMLRVYSMKGG
+67 DFTRDMLRMYSMKGG
-82 ALAFMLTLAAVVLA
+82 ALAFMLTIAAVVLA
-96 ASGFAYLHSKKTDFY
+96 ASGFAYLHSKKKTDFY

-132 MAVAYI
+132 MAVAYL

-177 AILAMLLTGNL
+177 AILSMLLTGNL

-201 GPVICMTVSAY
+201 GPVICMTISAY

-241 EACMSEH
+241 KACMSSQ

-263 FLLGMFLYRRR
+263 FLLGMLLYRRR

-284 FKVTEPIIR
+284 FPITEPIIR

-354 AVFVGVVFVIFR
+354 AVFVGVVFAIFR

-373 RYLPAT
+373 RYLPVT

-391 LDPEATSQYHS
+391 LDPDATSQYHS
-402 TVEYGEGWY
+402 TVEYTEGWY
-411 GVSFDAMPSS
+411 GVNFDAMPSS
-421 TLAGQMQISDDQGLE
+421 TLADEMQISDDQGLE

-456 LRGGGRSYDLED
+456 LQGGARSYEGEED
-468 GDESFQNVTIAWH
+468 DAAFRDVTIAWH
-481 LRNGRTVYRSY
+481 LRNGRTVYRRY
-492 LVNVSGVRTALEAV
+492 LVNVSGVKTALEAV
-506 YDLDAYK
+506 YDIDAYK

-542 LSGADVKAA
+542 LSGAD
-551 LTAGDSAGS
+551 
-560 EKEAGS
+560 
-566 SVTDAAGDDIG
+566 
-577 PGGSADSMK
+577 MK
-586 AALLAAYQEELKALT
+586 AALLAAYQAELKALT
-601 SETRAQEMPIAE
+601 SETRAREMPIAE
-613 IQFKTNENQALIQ
+613 IQFKTNEQQALIQ

-654 ALLRACGTEV
+654 ALLRACGVEV

-675 ITLSYQGVAVSEE
+675 ITLSYQGVSVSEE
-688 EMAPADTALG
+688 EMAPADTELG
-698 QHQRKY
+698 QRQRKY

-717 PEQIQE
+717 PEQIRE
-723 ILAASASHSAVSLNP
+723 ILAASASRSIVSLNP
-738 LMETDSGME
+738 LMNTDDGME
-747 IIVDMKQSD
+747 ICVDMKRSD
-756 AKYGVNVDQLKS
+756 TKFAVNVDQLKS
-768 GDAAA
+768 S
-773 GVDEDQLKDGDAAT
+773 DAAT
-787 GTNADAFEDE
+787 DTDADALEA
-797 ADDDLNAFDDDAVPT
+797 ADDDDLDTFDDGAVPT
-812 YSEDADDDAYDDDD
+812 FSEDADDDAFDDDMFDDDD
-826 MLDDNDLY
+826 LY
-834 DPEEDEEVEDG
+834 DSEEDEEIEAEDR
-845 DHGSFIRNFYYGQIP
+845 GSFSRNFYYGQIP
-860 QFVVDEFGLTPE
+860 QFVIDEFGLTPD
-872 IMEKNKA
+872 IMEKNKV

>member
-12 KENTKQRIWSLALA
+12 KENTKQRIWNLALV
-26 LLLCFFVFPVATAL
+26 LLLCFFAFPVTTAL
-40 NISTIFRPENLN
+40 WSSTAFRPENLN
-52 SSGLPAELALAQAQQ
+52 SSLPADLARTQAQR
-67 DFTREMLRVYSMKGG
+67 DFTRDMLRMYSMKGG
-82 ALAFMLTLAAVVLA
+82 ALAFMLTIAAVVLA
-96 ASGFAYLHSKKTDFY
+96 ASGFAYLHSKKKTDFY

-132 MAVAYI
+132 MAVAYL

-177 AILAMLLTGNL
+177 AILSMLLTGNL

-201 GPVICMTVSAY
+201 GPVICMTISAY

-241 EACMSEH
+241 KACMSSQ

-263 FLLGMFLYRRR
+263 FLLGMLLYRRR

-284 FKVTEPIIR
+284 FPITEPIIR
-293 FLIVVPSS
+293 FLIAVPSS

-354 AVFVGVVFVIFR
+354 AVFVGVVFAIFR

-379 EKLASGGIYCDL
+379 EKLASGGIYSDL
-391 LDPEATSQYHS
+391 LDPDATSQYHS
-402 TVEYGEGWY
+402 TVEYTEGWY
-411 GVSFDAMPSS
+411 GVTFDAMPSS
-421 TLAGQMQISDDQGLE
+421 TLADEMQISDDQGLE

-456 LRGGGRSYDLED
+456 LRGGGRSYDLEE
-468 GDESFQNVTIAWH
+468 GDEAFHNVTIAWH

-492 LVNVSGVRTALEAV
+492 RVNVSGVRAALESV

-518 VLSLTADDVAGINYK
+518 VLSLSADDVAGINYK

-542 LSGADVKAA
+542 LAGADV
-551 LTAGDSAGS
+551 
-560 EKEAGS
+560 
-566 SVTDAAGDDIG
+566 
-577 PGGSADSMK
+577 K

-601 SETRAQEMPIAE
+601 SETRAHEMPIAE
-613 IQFKTNENQALIQ
+613 IQFKTNEQQALIQ

-654 ALLRACGTEV
+654 ALLRACGVEV

-688 EMAPADTALG
+688 EMAPADTELG
-698 QHQRKY
+698 QRQRKY
-704 LSDDRRAMLTVTD
+704 LSDDSRAMLTVTD
-717 PEQIQE
+717 PEQIRE
-723 ILAASASHSAVSLNP
+723 ILAASASHSVVSL
-738 LMETDSGME
+738 
-747 IIVDMKQSD
+747 
-756 AKYGVNVDQLKS
+756 AWKS
-768 GDAAA
+768 
-773 GVDEDQLKDGDAAT
+773 
-787 GTNADAFEDE
+787 
-797 ADDDLNAFDDDAVPT
+797 
-812 YSEDADDDAYDDDD
+812 SW
-826 MLDDNDLY
+826 
-834 DPEEDEEVEDG
+834 
-845 DHGSFIRNFYYGQIP
+845 I
-860 QFVVDEFGLTPE
+860 
-872 IMEKNKA
+872 

>member
-12 KENTKQRIWSLALA
+12 KENTKQRIWNLALV
-26 LLLCFFVFPVATAL
+26 LLLCFFAFPVTTAL
-40 NISTIFRPENLN
+40 WSSTAFRPENLN
-52 SSGLPAELALAQAQQ
+52 SSLPADLARTQAQR
-67 DFTREMLRVYSMKGG
+67 DFTRDMLRMYSMKGG
-82 ALAFMLTLAAVVLA
+82 ALAFMLTIAAVVLA
-96 ASGFAYLHSKKTDFY
+96 ASGFAYLHSKKKTDFY

-132 MAVAYI
+132 MAVAYL

-177 AILAMLLTGNL
+177 AILSMLLTGNL

-201 GPVICMTVSAY
+201 GPVICMTISAY

-241 EACMSEH
+241 KACMSSQ

-263 FLLGMFLYRRR
+263 FLLGMLLYRRR

-284 FKVTEPIIR
+284 FPITEPIIR
-293 FLIVVPSS
+293 FLIAVPSS

-354 AVFVGVVFVIFR
+354 AVFVGVVFAIFR

-379 EKLASGGIYCDL
+379 EKLASGGIYSDL
-391 LDPEATSQYHS
+391 LDPDATSQYHS
-402 TVEYGEGWY
+402 TVEYTEGWY
-411 GVSFDAMPSS
+411 GVTFDAMPSS
-421 TLAGQMQISDDQGLE
+421 TLADEMQISDDQGLE

-444 GVHDAAQARDRF
+444 GVHDAAEDRDRF
-456 LRGGGRSYDLED
+456 LRGGGRSYDLEE
-468 GDESFQNVTIAWH
+468 GDEAFRNVTIAWH

-492 LVNVSGVRTALEAV
+492 RVNVSGVRAALESV

-518 VLSLTADDVAGINYK
+518 VLSLSADDVAGINYK

-542 LSGADVKAA
+542 LAGADV
-551 LTAGDSAGS
+551 
-560 EKEAGS
+560 
-566 SVTDAAGDDIG
+566 
-577 PGGSADSMK
+577 K

-601 SETRAQEMPIAE
+601 SETRAHEMPIAE
-613 IQFKTNENQALIQ
+613 IQFKTNEQQALIQ

-654 ALLRACGTEV
+654 ALLRACGVEV
-664 GGMVTPEKTAS
+664 GGTVTPEKTAS

-688 EMAPADTALG
+688 EMAPADTELG
-698 QHQRKY
+698 QRQRKY
-704 LSDDRRAMLTVTD
+704 LSDDSRAMLTVTD
-717 PEQIQE
+717 PEQIRE
-723 ILAASASHSAVSLNP
+723 ILAASASHSVVSLNP
-738 LMETDSGME
+738 LAETDCGME
-747 IIVDMKQSD
+747 IVVDMKRSD
-756 AKYGVNVDQLKS
+756 TKFTVNVGQLKS
-768 GDAAA
+768 SD
-773 GVDEDQLKDGDAAT
+773 VAT
-787 GTNADAFEDE
+787 DTDADALET
-797 ADDDLNAFDDDAVPT
+797 ADDDDLDTLDDGAVPMF
-812 YSEDADDDAYDDDD
+812 SEDADDDAFDDED
-826 MLDDNDLY
+826 MLDDDDAYDL
-834 DPEEDEEVEDG
+834 EEDEEVEAE
-845 DHGSFIRNFYYGQIP
+845 DHGSFVRNFYYGQIP
-860 QFVVDEFGLTPE
+860 QFVIDEFGLTPD
-872 IMEKNKA
+872 IMEKNKV

>member
-12 KENTKQRIWSLALA
+12 KENTKQRIWNLALV
-26 LLLCFFVFPVATAL
+26 LLLCFFAFPVTTAL
-40 NISTIFRPENLN
+40 WSSTAFRPENLN
-52 SSGLPAELALAQAQQ
+52 SSLPADLARTQAQR
-67 DFTREMLRVYSMKGG
+67 DFTRDMLRMYSMKSGG
-82 ALAFMLTLAAVVLA
+82 LAFMLTIAAVVLA
-96 ASGFAYLHSKKTDFY
+96 VSGFAYLHSKKKTDFY

-132 MAVAYI
+132 MAVAYL

-154 FDWGSLYL
+154 FDWSSLYL

-177 AILAMLLTGNL
+177 AILSMLLTGNL

-201 GPVICMTVSAY
+201 GPVICMTISAY

-241 EACMSEH
+241 KACMSSQ

-263 FLLGMFLYRRR
+263 FLLGMLLYRRR

-284 FKVTEPIIR
+284 FPITEPIIR
-293 FLIVVPSS
+293 FLIAVPSS

-354 AVFVGVVFVIFR
+354 AVFVGVVFAIFR

-379 EKLASGGIYCDL
+379 EKLASGGIYSDL
-391 LDPEATSQYHS
+391 LDPDATSQYHS
-402 TVEYGEGWY
+402 TVEYTEGWY
-411 GVSFDAMPSS
+411 GVTFDAMPSS
-421 TLAGQMQISDDQGLE
+421 TLADEMQISDDQGLE

-444 GVHDAAQARDRF
+444 GVHDAAEDRDRF
-456 LRGGGRSYDLED
+456 LRGHGRSYDVEE
-468 GDESFQNVTIAWH
+468 GDEAFRNVTIAWH

-492 LVNVSGVRTALEAV
+492 RVNVSGVRAALESV

-518 VLSLTADDVAGINYK
+518 VLSLSADDVAGINYK

-542 LSGADVKAA
+542 LAGADV
-551 LTAGDSAGS
+551 
-560 EKEAGS
+560 
-566 SVTDAAGDDIG
+566 
-577 PGGSADSMK
+577 K

-601 SETRAQEMPIAE
+601 SETRAHEMPIAE
-613 IQFKTNENQALIQ
+613 IQFKTNEQQALIQ

-654 ALLRACGTEV
+654 ALLRACGVEV
-664 GGMVTPEKTAS
+664 GGTVTPEKTAS

-688 EMAPADTALG
+688 EMAPADTELG
-698 QHQRKY
+698 QRQRKY
-704 LSDDRRAMLTVTD
+704 LSDDSRAMLTVTD
-717 PEQIQE
+717 PEQIRE
-723 ILAASASHSAVSLNP
+723 ILAASASHSVVSLNP
-738 LMETDSGME
+738 LAETDCGME
-747 IIVDMKQSD
+747 ICVDMKRSD
-756 AKYGVNVDQLKS
+756 TKFAVNVGQLKS
-768 GDAAA
+768 SD
-773 GVDEDQLKDGDAAT
+773 VAT
-787 GTNADAFEDE
+787 DTDADALET
-797 ADDDLNAFDDDAVPT
+797 ADDDDLDTLDDGAVPMF
-812 YSEDADDDAYDDDD
+812 SEDADDDAFDDED
-826 MLDDNDLY
+826 MLDDDDAYDL
-834 DPEEDEEVEDG
+834 EEDEEVEAE
-845 DHGSFIRNFYYGQIP
+845 DHGSFVRNFYYGQIP
-860 QFVVDEFGLTPE
+860 QFVIDEFGLTPD
-872 IMEKNKA
+872 IMEKNKV

>member
-12 KENTKQRIWSLALA
+12 KENTKQRIWNLALV
-26 LLLCFFVFPVATAL
+26 LLLCFFAFPVTTAL
-40 NISTIFRPENLN
+40 WSSTAFRPENLN
-52 SSGLPAELALAQAQQ
+52 SSLPADLARTQAQR
-67 DFTREMLRVYSMKGG
+67 DFTRDMLRMYSMKGG
-82 ALAFMLTLAAVVLA
+82 ALAFMLTIAAVVLA
-96 ASGFAYLHSKKTDFY
+96 ASGFAYLHSKKKTDFY

-132 MAVAYI
+132 MAVAYL

-177 AILAMLLTGNL
+177 AILSMLLTGNL

-201 GPVICMTVSAY
+201 GPVICMTISAY

-241 EACMSEH
+241 KACMSSQ

-263 FLLGMFLYRRR
+263 FLLGMLLYRRR

-284 FKVTEPIIR
+284 FPITEPIIR
-293 FLIVVPSS
+293 FLIAVPSS

-354 AVFVGVVFVIFR
+354 AVFVGVVFAIFR

-379 EKLASGGIYCDL
+379 EKLASGGIYSDL
-391 LDPEATSQYHS
+391 LDPDATSQYHS
-402 TVEYGEGWY
+402 TVEYTEGWY
-411 GVSFDAMPSS
+411 GVTFDAMPSS
-421 TLAGQMQISDDQGLE
+421 TLADEMQISDDQELE

-456 LRGGGRSYDLED
+456 LRGGGRSYDVEE
-468 GDESFQNVTIAWH
+468 GDEAFRNVTIAWH

-492 LVNVSGVRTALEAV
+492 RVNVSGVRAALEAV
-506 YDLDAYK
+506 YNLDAYK

-518 VLSLTADDVAGINYK
+518 VLSLSADDVAGINYK

-542 LSGADVKAA
+542 LAGADV
-551 LTAGDSAGS
+551 
-560 EKEAGS
+560 
-566 SVTDAAGDDIG
+566 
-577 PGGSADSMK
+577 K

-601 SETRAQEMPIAE
+601 SETRAHEMPIAE
-613 IQFKTNENQALIQ
+613 IQFKTNEQQALIQ

-654 ALLRACGTEV
+654 ALLRACGVEV
-664 GGMVTPEKTAS
+664 GGTVTPEKTAS

-688 EMAPADTALG
+688 EMAPADTELG
-698 QHQRKY
+698 QRQRKY

-717 PEQIQE
+717 PEQIRE
-723 ILAASASHSAVSLNP
+723 ILAASASHSVVSQNP
-738 LMETDSGME
+738 LMNTDDGME
-747 IIVDMKQSD
+747 ICVDMKRSD
-756 AKYGVNVDQLKS
+756 TKFTVNVGQLKS
-768 GDAAA
+768 SD
-773 GVDEDQLKDGDAAT
+773 VAT
-787 GTNADAFEDE
+787 DTDADALET
-797 ADDDLNAFDDDAVPT
+797 ADDDDLDTLDDGAVPMF
-812 YSEDADDDAYDDDD
+812 SEDADDDAFDDED
-826 MLDDNDLY
+826 MLDDDDAYDL
-834 DPEEDEEVEDG
+834 EEDEEVEAE
-845 DHGSFIRNFYYGQIP
+845 DHGSFVRNFYYGQIP
-860 QFVVDEFGLTPE
+860 QFVIDEFGLTPD
-872 IMEKNKA
+872 IMEKNKV

>member
-12 KENTKQRIWSLALA
+12 KENTKQRIWNLALV
-26 LLLCFFVFPVATAL
+26 LLLCFFAFPVTTAL
-40 NISTIFRPENLN
+40 WSSTAFRPENLN
-52 SSGLPAELALAQAQQ
+52 SSLPADLARTQAQR
-67 DFTREMLRVYSMKGG
+67 DFTRDMLRMYSMKGG
-82 ALAFMLTLAAVVLA
+82 ALAFMLTIAAVVLA
-96 ASGFAYLHSKKTDFY
+96 ASGFAYLHSKKKTDFY

-132 MAVAYI
+132 MAVAYL

-177 AILAMLLTGNL
+177 AILSMLLTGNL

-201 GPVICMTVSAY
+201 GPVICMTISAY
-212 FSEYFTTFYG
+212 FSEYFTTFSG

-241 EACMSEH
+241 KACMSSQ

-263 FLLGMFLYRRR
+263 FLLGMLLYRRR

-284 FKVTEPIIR
+284 FPITEPIIR
-293 FLIVVPSS
+293 FLIAVPSS

-354 AVFVGVVFVIFR
+354 AVFVGVVFAIFR

-379 EKLASGGIYCDL
+379 EKLASGGIYSDL
-391 LDPEATSQYHS
+391 LDPDATSQYHS
-402 TVEYGEGWY
+402 TVEYTEGWY
-411 GVSFDAMPSS
+411 GVTFDAMPSS
-421 TLAGQMQISDDQGLE
+421 TLADEMQISDDQGLE

-456 LRGGGRSYDLED
+456 LRGHGRSYDLEE
-468 GDESFQNVTIAWH
+468 GDEAFHNVTIAWH

-492 LVNVSGVRTALEAV
+492 RVNVSGVRAALESV

-518 VLSLTADDVAGINYK
+518 VLSLSADDVAGINYK

-551 LTAGDSAGS
+551 L
-560 EKEAGS
+560 
-566 SVTDAAGDDIG
+566 
-577 PGGSADSMK
+577 
-586 AALLAAYQEELKALT
+586 LAAYQEELKALT
-601 SETRAQEMPIAE
+601 SETRAHEMPIAE
-613 IQFKTNENQALIQ
+613 IQFKTNEQQALIQ

-654 ALLRACGTEV
+654 ALLRACGVEV
-664 GGMVTPEKTAS
+664 GGTVTPEKTAS

-688 EMAPADTALG
+688 EMAPADTELG
-698 QHQRKY
+698 QRQRKY

-717 PEQIQE
+717 PEQIRE
-723 ILAASASHSAVSLNP
+723 ILAASASHSVVSQNP
-738 LMETDSGME
+738 LMNTDDGME
-747 IIVDMKQSD
+747 ICVDMKRSD
-756 AKYGVNVDQLKS
+756 TKFAVNVGQLKS
-768 GDAAA
+768 SD
-773 GVDEDQLKDGDAAT
+773 VAT
-787 GTNADAFEDE
+787 DTDADALET
-797 ADDDLNAFDDDAVPT
+797 ADDDDLDTLDDGAVPMF
-812 YSEDADDDAYDDDD
+812 SEDADDDAFDDED
-826 MLDDNDLY
+826 MLDDDDAYDL
-834 DPEEDEEVEDG
+834 EEDEEVEAE
-845 DHGSFIRNFYYGQIP
+845 DHGSFVRNFYYGQIP
-860 QFVVDEFGLTPE
+860 QFVIDEFGLTPD
-872 IMEKNKA
+872 IMEKNKV

>member
-12 KENTKQRIWSLALA
+12 KENTKQRIWNLALV
-26 LLLCFFVFPVATAL
+26 LLLCFFAFPVTTAL
-40 NISTIFRPENLN
+40 WSSTAFRPENLN
-52 SSGLPAELALAQAQQ
+52 SSLPADLALAQAQR
-67 DFTREMLRVYSMKGG
+67 DFTRDMLRMYSMKGG
-82 ALAFMLTLAAVVLA
+82 ALAFMLTIAAVVLA
-96 ASGFAYLHSKKTDFY
+96 ASGFAYLHSKKKTDFY

-132 MAVAYI
+132 MAVAYL

-177 AILAMLLTGNL
+177 AILSMLLTGNL

-201 GPVICMTVSAY
+201 GPVICMTISAY

-241 EACMSEH
+241 KACMSSQ

-263 FLLGMFLYRRR
+263 FLLGMLLYRRR

-284 FKVTEPIIR
+284 FPITEPIIR
-293 FLIVVPSS
+293 FLIAVPSS

-354 AVFVGVVFVIFR
+354 AVFVGVVFAIFR

-379 EKLASGGIYCDL
+379 EKLASGGIYSDL
-391 LDPEATSQYHS
+391 LDPDATSQYHS
-402 TVEYGEGWY
+402 TVEYTEGWY
-411 GVSFDAMPSS
+411 GVTFDAMPSS
-421 TLAGQMQISDDQGLE
+421 TLADEMQISDDQGLE

-456 LRGGGRSYDLED
+456 LRGHGRSYDVEE
-468 GDESFQNVTIAWH
+468 GDEAFHNVTIAWH

-492 LVNVSGVRTALEAV
+492 RVNVSGVKTALEAV

-542 LSGADVKAA
+542 LSGAD
-551 LTAGDSAGS
+551 T
-560 EKEAGS
+560 
-566 SVTDAAGDDIG
+566 
-577 PGGSADSMK
+577 K

-601 SETRAQEMPIAE
+601 SETRAHEMPIAE
-613 IQFKTNENQALIQ
+613 IQFKTNEQQALIQ

-654 ALLRACGTEV
+654 ALLRACGVEV
-664 GGMVTPEKTAS
+664 GGTVTPEKTAS

-688 EMAPADTALG
+688 EMAPADTELG
-698 QHQRKY
+698 QRQRKY
-704 LSDDRRAMLTVTD
+704 LSDDSRAMLTVTD
-717 PEQIQE
+717 PEQIRE
-723 ILAASASHSAVSLNP
+723 ILAASASHSVVSLNP
-738 LMETDSGME
+738 LTETDCGME
-747 IIVDMKQSD
+747 IVVDMKRSD
-756 AKYGVNVDQLKS
+756 TKFTVNVGQLRS
-768 GDAAA
+768 SD
-773 GVDEDQLKDGDAAT
+773 VAT
-787 GTNADAFEDE
+787 GTDADAFET
-797 ADDDLNAFDDDAVPT
+797 ADDGDLDTFDD
-812 YSEDADDDAYDDDD
+812 EDAYD
-826 MLDDNDLY
+826 L
-834 DPEEDEEVEDG
+834 EEDEEVEEEDR
-845 DHGSFIRNFYYGQIP
+845 GSFVRNFYYGQIP
-860 QFVVDEFGLTPE
+860 QFVIDEFGLTPD
-872 IMEKNKA
+872 IMEKNKV

>member
-12 KENTKQRIWSLALA
+12 KENTKQRIWNLALV
-26 LLLCFFVFPVATAL
+26 LLLCFFAFPVTTAL
-40 NISTIFRPENLN
+40 WSSTAFRPENLN
-52 SSGLPAELALAQAQQ
+52 SSLPADLALAQAQR
-67 DFTREMLRVYSMKGG
+67 DFTRDMLRMYSMKGG
-82 ALAFMLTLAAVVLA
+82 ALAFMLTIAAVVLA
-96 ASGFAYLHSKKTDFY
+96 ASGFAYLHSKKKTDFY

-132 MAVAYI
+132 MAVAYL

-177 AILAMLLTGNL
+177 AILSMLLTGNL

-201 GPVICMTVSAY
+201 GPVICMTISAY

-241 EACMSEH
+241 KACMSSQ

-263 FLLGMFLYRRR
+263 FLLGMLLYRRR

-284 FKVTEPIIR
+284 FPITEPIIR
-293 FLIVVPSS
+293 FLIAVPSS

-354 AVFVGVVFVIFR
+354 AVFVGVVFAIFR

-391 LDPEATSQYHS
+391 LDPDATSQYHS
-402 TVEYGEGWY
+402 TVEYTEGWY
-411 GVSFDAMPSS
+411 GVTFDAMPSS
-421 TLAGQMQISDDQGLE
+421 TLADEMQISDDQGLE

-456 LRGGGRSYDLED
+456 LRGHGRSYDVEE
-468 GDESFQNVTIAWH
+468 GDAAFHNVTIAWH

-492 LVNVSGVRTALEAV
+492 RVNVSGVRAALEAV
-506 YDLDAYK
+506 YDLDTYK
-513 TAMYP
+513 MAMYP

-542 LSGADVKAA
+542 LAGADV
-551 LTAGDSAGS
+551 
-560 EKEAGS
+560 
-566 SVTDAAGDDIG
+566 
-577 PGGSADSMK
+577 K

-601 SETRAQEMPIAE
+601 SETRAHEMPIAE
-613 IQFKTNENQALIQ
+613 IQFKTNEQQALIQ

-639 HYYYYPIYPSFTKTI
+639 YYYYYPIYPSFTKTI
-654 ALLRACGTEV
+654 ALLRACGVEV

-688 EMAPADTALG
+688 EMAPADTELG
-698 QHQRKY
+698 QRQRKY
-704 LSDDRRAMLTVTD
+704 LSDDSRAMLTVTD
-717 PEQIQE
+717 PEQIRE
-723 ILAASASHSAVSLNP
+723 ILAASASHSVVSLNP
-738 LMETDSGME
+738 LTETDCGME
-747 IIVDMKQSD
+747 IVVDMKRSD
-756 AKYGVNVDQLKS
+756 TKFTVNVGQLRS
-768 GDAAA
+768 SD
-773 GVDEDQLKDGDAAT
+773 VAT
-787 GTNADAFEDE
+787 GTDVDAFET
-797 ADDDLNAFDDDAVPT
+797 ADDGDLDTFDD
-812 YSEDADDDAYDDDD
+812 EDAYD
-826 MLDDNDLY
+826 L
-834 DPEEDEEVEDG
+834 EEDEEVEEEDR
-845 DHGSFIRNFYYGQIP
+845 GSFVRNFYYGQIP
-860 QFVVDEFGLTPE
+860 QFVIDEFGLTPD
-872 IMEKNKA
+872 IMEKNKV

>member
-12 KENTKQRIWSLALA
+12 KENTKQRIWNLALV
-26 LLLCFFVFPVATAL
+26 LLLCFFAFPVTTAL
-40 NISTIFRPENLN
+40 WSSTAFRPENLN
-52 SSGLPAELALAQAQQ
+52 SSLPADLARTQAQR
-67 DFTREMLRVYSMKGG
+67 DLTRDMLRMYSMKGG
-82 ALAFMLTLAAVVLA
+82 ALAFMLTIAAVVLA
-96 ASGFAYLHSKKTDFY
+96 ASGFAYLHSKKKTDFY

-132 MAVAYI
+132 MAVAYL

-177 AILAMLLTGNL
+177 AILSMLLTGNL

-201 GPVICMTVSAY
+201 GPVICMTISAY

-241 EACMSEH
+241 KACMSSQ

-263 FLLGMFLYRRR
+263 FLLGMLLYRRR

-284 FKVTEPIIR
+284 FPITEPIIR
-293 FLIVVPSS
+293 FLIAVPSS

-354 AVFVGVVFVIFR
+354 AVFVGVVFAIFR

-379 EKLASGGIYCDL
+379 EKLASGGIYSDL
-391 LDPEATSQYHS
+391 LDPDATSQYHS
-402 TVEYGEGWY
+402 TVEYTEGWY
-411 GVSFDAMPSS
+411 GVTFDAMPSS
-421 TLAGQMQISDDQGLE
+421 TLADEMQISDDQGLE

-456 LRGGGRSYDLED
+456 LRGHGRSYDLEE
-468 GDESFQNVTIAWH
+468 GDEAFHNVTIAWH

-492 LVNVSGVRTALEAV
+492 RVNVSGVRAALESV

-518 VLSLTADDVAGINYK
+518 VLSLSADDVAGINYK

-542 LSGADVKAA
+542 LAGADV
-551 LTAGDSAGS
+551 
-560 EKEAGS
+560 
-566 SVTDAAGDDIG
+566 
-577 PGGSADSMK
+577 K

-601 SETRAQEMPIAE
+601 SETRAHEMPIAE
-613 IQFKTNENQALIQ
+613 IQFKTNEQQALIQ

-639 HYYYYPIYPSFTKTI
+639 YYYYYPIYPSFTKTI
-654 ALLRACGTEV
+654 ALLRACGVEV
-664 GGMVTPEKTAS
+664 GGTVTPEKTAS

-688 EMAPADTALG
+688 EMAPADTELG
-698 QHQRKY
+698 QRQRKY
-704 LSDDRRAMLTVTD
+704 LSDDSRAMLTVTD

-723 ILAASASHSAVSLNP
+723 ILAASASHSVVSLNP
-738 LMETDSGME
+738 LAETDCGME
-747 IIVDMKQSD
+747 IVVDMKRSD
-756 AKYGVNVDQLKS
+756 TKFTVNVGQLKS
-768 GDAAA
+768 SD
-773 GVDEDQLKDGDAAT
+773 VAT
-787 GTNADAFEDE
+787 DTDADALET
-797 ADDDLNAFDDDAVPT
+797 ADDDDLDTLDDGAVPMF
-812 YSEDADDDAYDDDD
+812 SEDADDDAFDDED
-826 MLDDNDLY
+826 MLDDDDAYDL
-834 DPEEDEEVEDG
+834 EEDEEVEAE
-845 DHGSFIRNFYYGQIP
+845 DHGSFVRNFYYGQIP
-860 QFVVDEFGLTPE
+860 QFVIDEFGLTPD
-872 IMEKNKA
+872 IMEKNKV

>member
-12 KENTKQRIWSLALA
+12 KENTKQRIWNLALV
-26 LLLCFFVFPVATAL
+26 LLLCFFTFPVTTAL
-40 NISTIFRPENLN
+40 WSSTAFRPENLN
-52 SSGLPAELALAQAQQ
+52 SSLPADLALAQAQR
-67 DFTREMLRVYSMKGG
+67 DFTRDMLRMYSMKGG
-82 ALAFMLTLAAVVLA
+82 ALAFMLTIAAVVLA
-96 ASGFAYLHSKKTDFY
+96 ASGFAYLHSKNKTDFY

-132 MAVAYI
+132 MAVAYL

-177 AILAMLLTGNL
+177 AILSMLLTGNL

-201 GPVICMTVSAY
+201 GPVICMTISAY
-212 FSEYFTTFYG
+212 FLEYFTTFYG

-241 EACMSEH
+241 KACMSSQ

-263 FLLGMFLYRRR
+263 FLLGMLLYRRR

-284 FKVTEPIIR
+284 FPITEPIIR

-301 LLLGAMFHS
+301 LLLGAMFHLV
-310 MMYEDGWT
+310 MCEDGWT

-354 AVFVGVVFVIFR
+354 AVFVGVVFAIFR

-391 LDPEATSQYHS
+391 LDPDATSQYHS
-402 TVEYGEGWY
+402 TVEYTEGWY
-411 GVSFDAMPSS
+411 GVNFDAMPSS
-421 TLAGQMQISDDQGLE
+421 TLADEMQISDDQGLE

-456 LRGGGRSYDLED
+456 LQGGARSYDLEE
-468 GDESFQNVTIAWH
+468 GDEAFHNVTIAWH

-492 LVNVSGVRTALEAV
+492 RVNVSGVRAALEAV

-542 LSGADVKAA
+542 LSGADM
-551 LTAGDSAGS
+551 AGDSTGL
-560 EKEAGS
+560 EKKAGS
-566 SVTDAAGDDIG
+566 SATDAAADSIG
-577 PGGSADSMK
+577 LEKSADSMK

-601 SETRAQEMPIAE
+601 SETRAHEMPIAE
-613 IQFKTNENQALIQ
+613 IQFKTNEQQALIQ

-654 ALLRACGTEV
+654 ALLRACGVEV

-675 ITLSYQGVAVSEE
+675 ITLSYQGVAMSEE
-688 EMAPADTALG
+688 EMAPADTELG
-698 QHQRKY
+698 QRQRKY

-717 PEQIQE
+717 PEQIRE
-723 ILAASASHSAVSLNP
+723 ILAASASRSIVSLNP
-738 LMETDSGME
+738 LMNTDDDME
-747 IIVDMKQSD
+747 ICVDMKRSD
-756 AKYGVNVDQLKS
+756 TKFAVNVDQLKS
-768 GDAAA
+768 S
-773 GVDEDQLKDGDAAT
+773 DAAT
-787 GTNADAFEDE
+787 DTDADALET
-797 ADDDLNAFDDDAVPT
+797 ADDDDLDTFDDGAVSTYSDDDQDDDAFDDDMF
-812 YSEDADDDAYDDDD
+812 DDDD
-826 MLDDNDLY
+826 LY
-834 DPEEDEEVEDG
+834 DLEEDEEIEAEDR
-845 DHGSFIRNFYYGQIP
+845 GSFSRNFYYGQIP
-860 QFVVDEFGLTPE
+860 QFVIDEFGLTPD
-872 IMEKNKA
+872 IMEKNKV

>member
-12 KENTKQRIWSLALA
+12 KENTKQRIWNLALV
-26 LLLCFFVFPVATAL
+26 LLLCFFAFPVTTAL
-40 NISTIFRPENLN
+40 WSSTAFRPENLN
-52 SSGLPAELALAQAQQ
+52 SSLPADLALAQAQR
-67 DFTREMLRVYSMKGG
+67 DFTRDMLRMYSMKGG
-82 ALAFMLTLAAVVLA
+82 ALAFMLTIAAVVLA
-96 ASGFAYLHSKKTDFY
+96 ASGFAYLHSKKKTDFY

-132 MAVAYI
+132 MAVAYL

-177 AILAMLLTGNL
+177 AILSMLLTGNL

-201 GPVICMTVSAY
+201 GPVICMTISAY

-241 EACMSEH
+241 KACMSSQ

-263 FLLGMFLYRRR
+263 FLLGMLLYRRR

-284 FKVTEPIIR
+284 FPITEPIIR
-293 FLIVVPSS
+293 FLIAVPSS

-354 AVFVGVVFVIFR
+354 AVFVGVVFAIFR

-391 LDPEATSQYHS
+391 LDPDATSQYHS
-402 TVEYGEGWY
+402 TVEYTEGWY
-411 GVSFDAMPSS
+411 GVTFDAMPYS
-421 TLAGQMQISDDQGLE
+421 TLADEMQISDDQGLE

-456 LRGGGRSYDLED
+456 LRGGGRSYDLEE
-468 GDESFQNVTIAWH
+468 GDEAFHNVTIAWH

-492 LVNVSGVRTALEAV
+492 RVNVSGVRAALESV

-518 VLSLTADDVAGINYK
+518 VLSLSADDVAGINYK

-542 LSGADVKAA
+542 LAGADV
-551 LTAGDSAGS
+551 
-560 EKEAGS
+560 
-566 SVTDAAGDDIG
+566 
-577 PGGSADSMK
+577 K

-601 SETRAQEMPIAE
+601 SETRAHEMPIAE
-613 IQFKTNENQALIQ
+613 IQFKTNEQQALIQ

-654 ALLRACGTEV
+654 ALLRACGVEV
-664 GGMVTPEKTAS
+664 GGTVTPEKTAS

-688 EMAPADTALG
+688 EMAPADTELG
-698 QHQRKY
+698 QRQRKY

-717 PEQIQE
+717 PEQIRE
-723 ILAASASHSAVSLNP
+723 ILAASASHSVVSLNP
-738 LMETDSGME
+738 LTETDCGME
-747 IIVDMKQSD
+747 ICVDMKRSD
-756 AKYGVNVDQLKS
+756 TKFTVNVNQLRS
-768 GDAAA
+768 S
-773 GVDEDQLKDGDAAT
+773 DAAT
-787 GTNADAFEDE
+787 GTDADAFET
-797 ADDDLNAFDDDAVPT
+797 ADDGDLDTFDD
-812 YSEDADDDAYDDDD
+812 EDAYD
-826 MLDDNDLY
+826 L
-834 DPEEDEEVEDG
+834 EEDEEVEEEDR
-845 DHGSFIRNFYYGQIP
+845 GSFVRNFYYGQIP
-860 QFVVDEFGLTPE
+860 QFVIDEFGLTPD
-872 IMEKNKA
+872 IMEKNKV